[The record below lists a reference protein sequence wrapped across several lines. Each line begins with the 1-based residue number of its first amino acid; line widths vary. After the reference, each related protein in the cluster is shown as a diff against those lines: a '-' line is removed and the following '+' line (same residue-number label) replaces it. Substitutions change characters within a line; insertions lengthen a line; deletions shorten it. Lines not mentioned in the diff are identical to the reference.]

1 MKKFKWSILLFIILA
16 LVLSTGVSYLAL
28 NQNVKKANENTTQKM
43 TVALVNEDQGTVFE
57 GNKIAFG
64 DQFVKN
70 VNKNTKQEWYV
81 VSRGVAESGLKN
93 NNYNMMIVIPNDFS
107 RKAVAIDSELPEKL
121 TLNYK
126 VNATG
131 NKDLK
136 AEAENTASAILEDF
150 NKQIIDVYFASV
162 IGKLQGAQDN
172 IGKIIEKGTNQT
184 TMYKKDVHSPLA
196 NYTNQFKTVQ
206 DYTGISVNSFKGFQ
220 DVLKGFGQALDEGNK
235 SNNTYLEGFNNFQK
249 IQTDNNLLANNFTN
263 QFNQYMSDMN
273 SGDVLKQLSALESA
287 NKIIANQFTLSEKD
301 PNILA
306 DASTIQKYLT
316 DVKKQVSE
324 YDTELAG
331 KLESDIQETVIKKL
345 KQSMSND
352 GKQEIFINTLMK
364 QPDVRIK
371 KQIENLIAKLPSL
384 NMEEIG
390 QSDLPDTTKL
400 QLQNVIQFTKKYNK
414 ENNFYYDPVNK
425 ISLGSA
431 IKEVKDKLYTEGITF
446 SDTAKV
452 IKMESS
458 QTLKINI
465 PEEFKLDG
473 STEALHID
481 GVDRTSD
488 FLQSEA
494 GEITIAP
501 RNEGDIKISLHVKLK
516 DPNINID
523 VFSPV
528 TWQWELSGTHKKET
542 SSEKEEPNKED
553 KGTQTENSKVEN
565 VVHKSQYGIMPLV
578 HSAKN
583 PIIKK
588 MENTTGK
595 DNGTGGS
602 PGGGTGTDNGTGGNP
617 GGGTGTDNGTGGNP
631 GGGTGTDNGT
641 GGNPGGGTGT
651 DNGTGGNPG
660 GGTGT
665 DNGTGGN
672 PGGGTG
678 TDNGTGGNPGG
689 GTGTDNGT
697 GGNPGGGT
705 GTDNGT
711 GGNPGGGTGTDN
723 GTGGNPGG
731 GTGTDNGTGGNPG
744 GGTGTDNGTGG
755 NPGGGTGTDNGT
767 GGNPGGETGT
777 DNGKVIESTTNQVV
791 HQKTEVLTK
800 NISNVLIKEA
810 VDTVESYQGLMS
822 LYEMYYGIDL
832 RTKDV
837 GPKLEEGSLD
847 AIATEQSLYYVLNK
861 QSLID
866 LISNLVSASIT
877 SEVKQDMTG
886 LKQKIDSYQ
895 QLITSADQN
904 SMLLAE
910 KLNETMQQATSM
922 NQNLGE
928 YVKGLAK
935 WRESSLKLAEEQQV
949 LTTNNAGEQTAVL
962 SLDSGIKSLTMQT
975 QSLVESSKHSLAT
988 SDDVYKTF
996 DQINGQAKEIQDS
1009 GTTIVSKADSLLN
1022 DFTKKM
1028 EDDKAFS
1035 KNFTKILANSRI
1047 GDRQNEM
1054 LYEFLSSPVQK
1065 QNDGVIVAGNAF
1077 TPYLIVLTCFIVALF
1092 TAYAIANQEKKR
1104 TQSDH
1109 FEERFSLIDM
1119 NVPTT
1124 VVAFGISIVEGI
1136 SIGVISGRL
1145 LKFGQD
1151 QSLLWI
1157 AFITIIM
1164 MAFVLVST
1172 YLLRQIKMVGM
1183 FILLVFLSMYLF
1195 LTEAVGSK
1203 VDQMSSVG
1211 KLRQFSPL
1219 QYIEGFLND
1228 FISGKDTGKV
1238 IFIVLF
1244 VIAIIG
1250 LVSNLFVWHKKWE
1263 EKEVND
1269 QTMEHSG

>member
-28 NQNVKKANENTTQKM
+28 NQNVKKANENSTPKM

-81 VSRGVAESGLKN
+81 VSRGVAENGLKN

-136 AEAENTASAILEDF
+136 AEAENTASTILEDF
-150 NKQIIDVYFASV
+150 NKQIIDVYFASI

-172 IGKIIEKGTNQT
+172 IGKIIEKGNVQT

-206 DYTGISVNSFKGFQ
+206 DYTGVSVTSFKGFQ
-220 DVLKGFGQALDEGNK
+220 DVLKGFGLALDEGNK
-235 SNNTYLEGFNNFQK
+235 SNNTYLDGFNNFQK
-249 IQTDNNLLANNFTN
+249 MQTDNNLLANNFTN

-273 SGDVLKQLSALESA
+273 TGDVLKQLSALESA
-287 NKIIANQFTLSEKD
+287 NKVITNQFTLSEKE

-306 DASTIQKYLT
+306 DASAIQKYLT

-331 KLESDIQETVIKKL
+331 KLESDIQGTIIKKL

-371 KQIENLIAKLPSL
+371 KQIESLIAKLPSL
-384 NMEEIG
+384 NMEEIV
-390 QSDLPDTTKL
+390 QSELPDATKL
-400 QLQNVIQFTKKYNK
+400 QLQNVIQFTNKYNK

-425 ISLGSA
+425 ISLGNA
-431 IKEVKDKLYTEGITF
+431 IKEVKDRLYKEGITF
-446 SDTAKV
+446 SDTANV

-465 PEEFKLDG
+465 PEEFELYG
-473 STEALHID
+473 NTEALHID
-481 GVDRTSD
+481 DVDRTSD

-494 GEITIAP
+494 GEITIPP
-501 RNEGDIKISLHVKLK
+501 RNEGDIKINLHVKLK
-516 DPNINID
+516 NTNINID

-528 TWQWELSGTHKKET
+528 MWDWKLSGNHKKET

-578 HSAKN
+578 HNAKK

-588 MENTTGK
+588 MENTTG
-595 DNGTGGS
+595 NNGGS
-602 PGGGTGTDNGTGGNP
+602 QEGGSGIGNGENQEGGTGTGNGGSPNPGTGNGGNP
-617 GGGTGTDNGTGGNP
+617 NPGTGNGGNP
-631 GGGTGTDNGT
+631 NPGTGN
-641 GGNPGGGTGT
+641 GGNPNPGTG
-651 DNGTGGNPG
+651 NGGNPDP
-660 GGTGT
+660 GTG
-665 DNGTGGN
+665 NGGN
-672 PGGGTG
+672 PDPGTG
-678 TDNGTGGNPGG
+678 NGGNPNP
-689 GTGTDNGT
+689 GTGNEGNPDPGT
-697 GGNPGGGT
+697 GNGGNPDPGT
-705 GTDNGT
+705 GN
-711 GGNPGGGTGTDN
+711 GGNPDPGTGN
-723 GTGGNPGG
+723 GGNQ
-731 GTGTDNGTGGNPG
+731 NQGGNS
-744 GGTGTDNGTGG
+744 TT
-755 NPGGGTGTDNGT
+755 
-767 GGNPGGETGT
+767 
-777 DNGKVIESTTNQVV
+777 IESTTNQVV
-791 HQKTEVLTK
+791 HQKSEELTK
-800 NISNVLIKEA
+800 NISSVLIKEA
-810 VDTVESYQGLMS
+810 VDTVESYQGLIS

-866 LISNLVSASIT
+866 LISNLVSSSIT
-877 SEVKQDMTG
+877 TEVKQDMTG

-895 QLITSADQN
+895 QFITSADQN

-910 KLNETMQQATSM
+910 KLNVTTQQATSM
-922 NQNLGE
+922 NENLGE
-928 YVKGLAK
+928 YLKGLAK
-935 WRESSLKLAEEQQV
+935 WRESSLKLVEEQQV
-949 LTTNNAGEQTAVL
+949 LTTNNTGEQTAVL
-962 SLDSGIKSLTMQT
+962 SLDSGIKSLMMQS
-975 QSLVESSKHSLAT
+975 QSLVESSKHSLTT

-1028 EDDKAFS
+1028 DDDKSFS

-1054 LYEFLSSPVQK
+1054 LYQFLSSPVQK

-1109 FEERFSLIDM
+1109 FEEKFSLIDM

-1136 SIGVISGRL
+1136 SIGIISGRL
-1145 LKFGQD
+1145 LQFGQD

-1211 KLRQFSPL
+1211 KVRQFSPL
-1219 QYIEGFLND
+1219 QYIESFLND

>member
-28 NQNVKKANENTTQKM
+28 NQNVKKANENTTKKM

-400 QLQNVIQFTKKYNK
+400 QLQNVIRFTKKYNK

-595 DNGTGGS
+595 
-602 PGGGTGTDNGTGGNP
+602 
-617 GGGTGTDNGTGGNP
+617 
-631 GGGTGTDNGT
+631 
-641 GGNPGGGTGT
+641 
-651 DNGTGGNPG
+651 
-660 GGTGT
+660 
-665 DNGTGGN
+665 
-672 PGGGTG
+672 
-678 TDNGTGGNPGG
+678 
-689 GTGTDNGT
+689 
-697 GGNPGGGT
+697 
-705 GTDNGT
+705 
-711 GGNPGGGTGTDN
+711 
-723 GTGGNPGG
+723 
-731 GTGTDNGTGGNPG
+731 
-744 GGTGTDNGTGG
+744 
-755 NPGGGTGTDNGT
+755 DNGT

>member
-28 NQNVKKANENTTQKM
+28 NQNVKKANENTTPKM

-81 VSRGVAESGLKN
+81 VSRGVAENGLKN

-107 RKAVAIDSELPEKL
+107 RKAVAIDSEIPEKL

-136 AEAENTASAILEDF
+136 AEAENTASVILEDF
-150 NKQIIDVYFASV
+150 NKQIIDVYFASI

-172 IGKIIEKGTNQT
+172 IGKIIEKGNVQT
-184 TMYKKDVHSPLA
+184 TMYKKDIHSPLA

-206 DYTGISVNSFKGFQ
+206 DYTGVSVNSFKGFQ

-235 SNNTYLEGFNNFQK
+235 SNSTYLDGFNNFQK
-249 IQTDNNLLANNFTN
+249 MQTDNNLLANNFTN
-263 QFNQYMSDMN
+263 QFNQYMNDMN
-273 SGDVLKQLSALESA
+273 TGDALKQLSALESA
-287 NKIIANQFTLSEKD
+287 NKIISNQFTFSEKE
-301 PNILA
+301 PNILT
-306 DASTIQKYLT
+306 DAAAIQKYLA

-390 QSDLPDTTKL
+390 QSDLPDATKL

-425 ISLGSA
+425 ISLGNA
-431 IKEVKDKLYTEGITF
+431 IKEVKDRLYTEGITF

-452 IKMESS
+452 IKMESA
-458 QTLKINI
+458 QTLKISI
-465 PEEFKLDG
+465 PEEFELYG
-473 STEALHID
+473 STEALKID
-481 GVDRTSD
+481 DVDYTSM
-488 FLQSEA
+488 FLEKN
-494 GEITIAP
+494 GEITIPP
-501 RNEGDIKISLHVKLK
+501 RNEGDIKINLNVKLK

-528 TWQWELSGTHKKET
+528 MWQWELSGTHKP
-542 SSEKEEPNKED
+542 EKEKPNKED

-578 HSAKN
+578 HNAKT

-588 MENTTGK
+588 MENTTG
-595 DNGTGGS
+595 NNEGS
-602 PGGGTGTDNGTGGNP
+602 QGGGTGK
-617 GGGTGTDNGTGGNP
+617 
-631 GGGTGTDNGT
+631 
-641 GGNPGGGTGT
+641 
-651 DNGTGGNPG
+651 
-660 GGTGT
+660 
-665 DNGTGGN
+665 
-672 PGGGTG
+672 
-678 TDNGTGGNPGG
+678 
-689 GTGTDNGT
+689 DNGT

-777 DNGKVIESTTNQVV
+777 DNGKVTESTTNQVV
-791 HQKTEVLTK
+791 HQKAEVLTK
-800 NISNVLIKEA
+800 NISSVLIKEA

-847 AIATEQSLYYVLNK
+847 AIATDQSLYYVLNK

-866 LISNLVSASIT
+866 LISNLVSSSIT
-877 SEVKQDMTG
+877 TEIKQDMSG
-886 LKQKIDSYQ
+886 LKQKINSYQ
-895 QLITSADQN
+895 QSITSADQN

-910 KLNETMQQATSM
+910 KLNGTTQQATSM
-922 NQNLGE
+922 NENLGE
-928 YVKGLAK
+928 YLKGLAK
-935 WRESSLKLAEEQQV
+935 WRENSLKLVEEQQV
-949 LTTNNAGEQTAVL
+949 LTTNHAGEQTAVL
-962 SLDSGIKSLTMQT
+962 SLDSGIKSLMMQS

-1009 GTTIVSKADSLLN
+1009 GTTIVSKADLLLN

-1028 EDDKAFS
+1028 EDDKSFS

-1054 LYEFLSSPVQK
+1054 LYDFLASPVQK

-1104 TQSDH
+1104 MQSDH
-1109 FEERFSLIDM
+1109 FEEKFSLIDM

-1136 SIGVISGRL
+1136 SIGIISGRL

-1157 AFITIIM
+1157 AFITFIM

-1211 KLRQFSPL
+1211 KIRQFSPL
-1219 QYIEGFLND
+1219 QYIESFLND

-1238 IFIVLF
+1238 IFVVLF

>member
-28 NQNVKKANENTTQKM
+28 NQNVKKANENTTPKM

-81 VSRGVAESGLKN
+81 VSRGVAENGLKN

-107 RKAVAIDSELPEKL
+107 RKAVAIDSEIPEKL

-136 AEAENTASAILEDF
+136 AEAENTASVILEDF
-150 NKQIIDVYFASV
+150 NKQIIDVYFASI

-172 IGKIIEKGTNQT
+172 IGKIIEKGNVQT
-184 TMYKKDVHSPLA
+184 TMYKKDIHSPLA

-206 DYTGISVNSFKGFQ
+206 DYTGVSVNSFKGFQ

-235 SNNTYLEGFNNFQK
+235 SNSTYLDGFNNFQK
-249 IQTDNNLLANNFTN
+249 MQTDNNLLANNFTN
-263 QFNQYMSDMN
+263 QFNQYMNDMN
-273 SGDVLKQLSALESA
+273 TGDALKQLSALESA
-287 NKIIANQFTLSEKD
+287 NKIISNQFTFSEKE
-301 PNILA
+301 PNILT
-306 DASTIQKYLT
+306 DASAIQKYLA

-331 KLESDIQETVIKKL
+331 KLESDIQDTVIKKL

-425 ISLGSA
+425 MSLGNA
-431 IKEVKDKLYTEGITF
+431 IKEVKDRLYTEGITF

-452 IKMESS
+452 IKMESP
-458 QTLKINI
+458 QILKISI

-473 STEALHID
+473 STEALYID
-481 GVDRTSD
+481 DVDRTSD

-542 SSEKEEPNKED
+542 SPEKEEPNKED

-578 HSAKN
+578 HNAKT

-588 MENTTGK
+588 MENTTG
-595 DNGTGGS
+595 NNEGS
-602 PGGGTGTDNGTGGNP
+602 QGGGTGK
-617 GGGTGTDNGTGGNP
+617 
-631 GGGTGTDNGT
+631 
-641 GGNPGGGTGT
+641 
-651 DNGTGGNPG
+651 
-660 GGTGT
+660 

-777 DNGKVIESTTNQVV
+777 DNGTGGNPGGETGTDNGKVIESTTNQVV
-791 HQKTEVLTK
+791 HQKAEVLTK
-800 NISNVLIKEA
+800 NISSALIKEA

-847 AIATEQSLYYVLNK
+847 AIATNQSLYYVLNK

-866 LISNLVSASIT
+866 LISNLVSSSIT
-877 SEVKQDMTG
+877 TEIKQDMSG
-886 LKQKIDSYQ
+886 LKQKINSYQ
-895 QLITSADQN
+895 QSITSADQN

-910 KLNETMQQATSM
+910 KLNGTTQQATSM
-922 NQNLGE
+922 NENLGE
-928 YVKGLAK
+928 YLKGLAK
-935 WRESSLKLAEEQQV
+935 WRENSLKLVEEQQV
-949 LTTNNAGEQTAVL
+949 LTTNHAGEQTAIL
-962 SLDSGIKSLTMQT
+962 SLDSGIKSLMMQS

-1009 GTTIVSKADSLLN
+1009 GTTIVSKADLLLN

-1028 EDDKAFS
+1028 EDDKSFS

-1054 LYEFLSSPVQK
+1054 LYDFLASPVQK

-1104 TQSDH
+1104 MQSDH
-1109 FEERFSLIDM
+1109 FEEKFSLIDM

-1136 SIGVISGRL
+1136 SIGIISGRL

-1157 AFITIIM
+1157 AFITFIM

-1211 KLRQFSPL
+1211 KIRQFSPL
-1219 QYIEGFLND
+1219 QYIESFLND

-1238 IFIVLF
+1238 IFVVLF

>member
-1 MKKFKWSILLFIILA
+1 MFIILA

-28 NQNVKKANENTTQKM
+28 NQNVKKANENATQKM

-578 HSAKN
+578 HNAKT

-588 MENTTGK
+588 TEQGNN
-595 DNGTGGS
+595 DNGGTSEGGTGTDPGGN
-602 PGGGTGTDNGTGGNP
+602 PGGGTGTDPGGNP
-617 GGGTGTDNGTGGNP
+617 GGGTGTDNGGNSK
-631 GGGTGTDNGT
+631 T
-641 GGNPGGGTGT
+641 
-651 DNGTGGNPG
+651 
-660 GGTGT
+660 
-665 DNGTGGN
+665 
-672 PGGGTG
+672 
-678 TDNGTGGNPGG
+678 
-689 GTGTDNGT
+689 
-697 GGNPGGGT
+697 
-705 GTDNGT
+705 
-711 GGNPGGGTGTDN
+711 
-723 GTGGNPGG
+723 
-731 GTGTDNGTGGNPG
+731 
-744 GGTGTDNGTGG
+744 
-755 NPGGGTGTDNGT
+755 
-767 GGNPGGETGT
+767 
-777 DNGKVIESTTNQVV
+777 IESTTNQVV

-847 AIATEQSLYYVLNK
+847 TIATEQSLYYVLNK

-1136 SIGVISGRL
+1136 SIGIISGRL

>member
-1 MKKFKWSILLFIILA
+1 MFIILA

-28 NQNVKKANENTTQKM
+28 NQNVKKANENSTPKM

-81 VSRGVAESGLKN
+81 VSRGVAENGLKN

-136 AEAENTASAILEDF
+136 AEAENTASTILEDF
-150 NKQIIDVYFASV
+150 NKQIIDVYFASI

-172 IGKIIEKGTNQT
+172 IGKIIEKGNVQT

-206 DYTGISVNSFKGFQ
+206 DYTGVSVTSFKGFQ
-220 DVLKGFGQALDEGNK
+220 DVLKGFGLALDEGNK
-235 SNNTYLEGFNNFQK
+235 SNNTYLDGFNNFQK
-249 IQTDNNLLANNFTN
+249 MQTDNNLLANNFTN

-273 SGDVLKQLSALESA
+273 TGDVLKQLSALESA
-287 NKIIANQFTLSEKD
+287 NKVITNQFTLSEKE

-306 DASTIQKYLT
+306 DASAIQKYLT

-331 KLESDIQETVIKKL
+331 KLESDIQGTIIKKL

-371 KQIENLIAKLPSL
+371 KQIESLIAKLPSL
-384 NMEEIG
+384 NMEEIV
-390 QSDLPDTTKL
+390 QSELPDATKL
-400 QLQNVIQFTKKYNK
+400 QLQNVIQFTNKYNK

-425 ISLGSA
+425 ISLGNA
-431 IKEVKDKLYTEGITF
+431 IKEVKDRLYKEGITF
-446 SDTAKV
+446 SDTANV

-465 PEEFKLDG
+465 PEEFELYG
-473 STEALHID
+473 NTEALHID
-481 GVDRTSD
+481 DVDRTSD

-494 GEITIAP
+494 GEITIPP
-501 RNEGDIKISLHVKLK
+501 RNEGDIKINLHVKLK
-516 DPNINID
+516 NTNINID

-528 TWQWELSGTHKKET
+528 MWDWKLSGNHKKET

-553 KGTQTENSKVEN
+553 KGTQTENSNVEN

-578 HSAKN
+578 HNAKK

-588 MENTTGK
+588 MENTTG
-595 DNGTGGS
+595 NNGGS
-602 PGGGTGTDNGTGGNP
+602 QEGGSGIGNGENQEGGTGTGNGGNP
-617 GGGTGTDNGTGGNP
+617 NPGTGNGGNP
-631 GGGTGTDNGT
+631 NPGTGN
-641 GGNPGGGTGT
+641 GGNPNPGTG
-651 DNGTGGNPG
+651 NGGNPNP
-660 GGTGT
+660 GTG
-665 DNGTGGN
+665 NGGN
-672 PGGGTG
+672 PNPGTG
-678 TDNGTGGNPGG
+678 NGGNPDP
-689 GTGTDNGT
+689 GTGN
-697 GGNPGGGT
+697 GGNPDPGT
-705 GTDNGT
+705 GN
-711 GGNPGGGTGTDN
+711 GGNPDPGTGN
-723 GTGGNPGG
+723 GGNPNP
-731 GTGTDNGTGGNPG
+731 GTGNEGNPDPGTGNGGNPDP
-744 GGTGTDNGTGG
+744 GTGNGG
-755 NPGGGTGTDNGT
+755 NPDPGTGN
-767 GGNPGGETGT
+767 GGNQNQGGNSTT
-777 DNGKVIESTTNQVV
+777 IESTTNQVV
-791 HQKTEVLTK
+791 HQKSEELTK
-800 NISNVLIKEA
+800 NISSVLIKEA
-810 VDTVESYQGLMS
+810 VDTVESYQGLIS

-866 LISNLVSASIT
+866 LISNLVSSSIT
-877 SEVKQDMTG
+877 TEVKQDMTG

-895 QLITSADQN
+895 QFITSADQN

-910 KLNETMQQATSM
+910 KLNVTTQQATSM
-922 NQNLGE
+922 NENLGE
-928 YVKGLAK
+928 YLKGLAK
-935 WRESSLKLAEEQQV
+935 WRESSLKLVEEQQV
-949 LTTNNAGEQTAVL
+949 LTTNNTGEQTAVL
-962 SLDSGIKSLTMQT
+962 SLDSGIKSLMMQS
-975 QSLVESSKHSLAT
+975 QSLVESSKHSLTT

-1028 EDDKAFS
+1028 DDDKSFS

-1054 LYEFLSSPVQK
+1054 LYQFLSSPVQK

-1109 FEERFSLIDM
+1109 FEEKFSLIDM

-1136 SIGVISGRL
+1136 SIGIISGRL
-1145 LKFGQD
+1145 LQFGQD

-1211 KLRQFSPL
+1211 KVRQFSPL
-1219 QYIEGFLND
+1219 QYIESFLND

>member
-28 NQNVKKANENTTQKM
+28 NQNVKKANENTTPKM
-43 TVALVNEDQGTVFE
+43 TVALVNEDQGIVFE

-70 VNKNTKQEWYV
+70 VNKNMKQEWYV
-81 VSRGVAESGLKN
+81 VSRGVAENGLKN

-107 RKAVAIDSELPEKL
+107 RKAVAIDSEIPEKL

-136 AEAENTASAILEDF
+136 AEAENTASVILEDF
-150 NKQIIDVYFASV
+150 NKQIIDVYFASI

-172 IGKIIEKGTNQT
+172 IGKIIEKGNVQT
-184 TMYKKDVHSPLA
+184 TMYKKDIHSPLA

-206 DYTGISVNSFKGFQ
+206 DYTGVSVNSFKGFQ

-235 SNNTYLEGFNNFQK
+235 SNNTYLDGFNNFQK
-249 IQTDNNLLANNFTN
+249 MQTDNNLLANNFTN
-263 QFNQYMSDMN
+263 QFNQYMNDMN
-273 SGDVLKQLSALESA
+273 TGDALKQLSALESA
-287 NKIIANQFTLSEKD
+287 NKIISNQFTFSEKE
-301 PNILA
+301 PNILT
-306 DASTIQKYLT
+306 DASAIQKYLT

-414 ENNFYYDPVNK
+414 ENDFYYDPVNK
-425 ISLGSA
+425 VSLGNA
-431 IKEVKDKLYTEGITF
+431 IKEVKDRLYTEGITF
-446 SDTAKV
+446 SDTVKV
-452 IKMESS
+452 IKMESP
-458 QTLKINI
+458 QILKIKI

-473 STEALHID
+473 STEALYID
-481 GVDRTSD
+481 DVDRTSD

-516 DPNINID
+516 DSNINID

-528 TWQWELSGTHKKET
+528 MWQWELSGTHKKET
-542 SSEKEEPNKED
+542 SPEKEKPNKED

-602 PGGGTGTDNGTGGNP
+602 QGGGTGK
-617 GGGTGTDNGTGGNP
+617 
-631 GGGTGTDNGT
+631 
-641 GGNPGGGTGT
+641 
-651 DNGTGGNPG
+651 
-660 GGTGT
+660 
-665 DNGTGGN
+665 
-672 PGGGTG
+672 
-678 TDNGTGGNPGG
+678 
-689 GTGTDNGT
+689 DNGT

-777 DNGKVIESTTNQVV
+777 DNGKVIESTTNQVI
-791 HQKTEVLTK
+791 HQKTEKITD
-800 NISNVLIKEA
+800 ITSSVLIKEA

-847 AIATEQSLYYVLNK
+847 AIATDQSLYYVLNK

-866 LISNLVSASIT
+866 LISNLVSSSIT
-877 SEVKQDMTG
+877 TEIKQDMSG
-886 LKQKIDSYQ
+886 LKQKINSYQ
-895 QLITSADQN
+895 QSITSADQN

-910 KLNETMQQATSM
+910 KLNGTTQQATSM
-922 NQNLGE
+922 NENLGE

-935 WRESSLKLAEEQQV
+935 WRENSLKLVEEQQV
-949 LTTNNAGEQTAVL
+949 VTTNHAGEQTAVL
-962 SLDSGIKSLTMQT
+962 SLDSGIKSLMMQS

-1009 GTTIVSKADSLLN
+1009 GTTIVSKADLLLN

-1028 EDDKAFS
+1028 EDDKSFS

-1054 LYEFLSSPVQK
+1054 LYDFLASPVQK

-1104 TQSDH
+1104 MQSDH
-1109 FEERFSLIDM
+1109 FEEKFSLIDM

-1136 SIGVISGRL
+1136 SIGIISGRL

-1157 AFITIIM
+1157 AFITFIM

-1211 KLRQFSPL
+1211 KIRQFSPL
-1219 QYIEGFLND
+1219 QYIESFLND

-1238 IFIVLF
+1238 IFVVLF

>member
-1 MKKFKWSILLFIILA
+1 MFIILA

-28 NQNVKKANENTTQKM
+28 NQNVKKANENTTPKM

-81 VSRGVAESGLKN
+81 VSRGVAENGLKN

-131 NKDLK
+131 NNDLK
-136 AEAENTASAILEDF
+136 AEAENTASTILEDF
-150 NKQIIDVYFASV
+150 NKQIIDVYFASI

-172 IGKIIEKGTNQT
+172 IGKIIEKGNVQT

-206 DYTGISVNSFKGFQ
+206 DYTGVSVNSFKGFQ
-220 DVLKGFGQALDEGNK
+220 DVLKGFGQVLDEGNK

-249 IQTDNNLLANNFTN
+249 MQSDNNLLANNFTS
-263 QFNQYMSDMN
+263 QFNQYMSEMN
-273 SGDVLKQLSALESA
+273 TGDVLKQLGALESA
-287 NKIIANQFTLSEKD
+287 NKVITNQFTLSEKE

-306 DASTIQKYLT
+306 DASAIQKHLT

-371 KQIENLIAKLPSL
+371 NQIENLIAKLPSL
-384 NMEEIG
+384 NMEEIV

-400 QLQNVIQFTKKYNK
+400 QLQNVIQFTNKYIK
-414 ENNFYYDPVNK
+414 ENNFNYDPVNK
-425 ISLGSA
+425 ISLGNA

-481 GVDRTSD
+481 DVDRTSD

-528 TWQWELSGTHKKET
+528 MWQWELSGTHKKET
-542 SSEKEEPNKED
+542 SPEKED

-578 HSAKN
+578 HNAKK

-588 MENTTGK
+588 MENTTG
-595 DNGTGGS
+595 NNGGS

-678 TDNGTGGNPGG
+678 TDNG
-689 GTGTDNGT
+689 
-697 GGNPGGGT
+697 
-705 GTDNGT
+705 
-711 GGNPGGGTGTDN
+711 
-723 GTGGNPGG
+723 
-731 GTGTDNGTGGNPG
+731 
-744 GGTGTDNGTGG
+744 
-755 NPGGGTGTDNGT
+755 
-767 GGNPGGETGT
+767 
-777 DNGKVIESTTNQVV
+777 KVIESTTNQVV
-791 HQKTEVLTK
+791 HQKSEELTK
-800 NISNVLIKEA
+800 NISSVLIKEA
-810 VDTVESYQGLMS
+810 VDTVESYQSLIS

-832 RTKDV
+832 RTQDV

-866 LISNLVSASIT
+866 LISNLVSSGIT
-877 SEVKQDMTG
+877 AEVKQDMTG

-895 QLITSADQN
+895 QFITSADQN

-910 KLNETMQQATSM
+910 KLNVTTQQATSM
-922 NQNLGE
+922 NENLGE
-928 YVKGLAK
+928 YLKGLAK
-935 WRESSLKLAEEQQV
+935 WRESSLKLVEEQQV
-949 LTTNNAGEQTAVL
+949 LTTNNTGEQTAVL
-962 SLDSGIKSLTMQT
+962 SLDSGIKSLMSQS

-1028 EDDKAFS
+1028 DDDKTFS

-1054 LYEFLSSPVQK
+1054 LYQFLSSPVQK

-1104 TQSDH
+1104 TQLDH
-1109 FEERFSLIDM
+1109 FEEKFSLIDM

-1136 SIGVISGRL
+1136 SIGIISGRL
-1145 LKFGQD
+1145 LQFGQD

-1211 KLRQFSPL
+1211 KVRQFSPL
-1219 QYIEGFLND
+1219 QYIESFLND

>member
-16 LVLSTGVSYLAL
+16 LVLSTGISYLAL
-28 NQNVKKANENTTQKM
+28 NQNVKKANENTTPKM

-172 IGKIIEKGTNQT
+172 IGKIIEKGNTQT
-184 TMYKKDVHSPLA
+184 TTYKKDVHSPLA

-263 QFNQYMSDMN
+263 QFNQYMNDMN

-306 DASTIQKYLT
+306 DASAIQKYLT

-324 YDTELAG
+324 YDTELAE
-331 KLESDIQETVIKKL
+331 KLESDMQATIL
-345 KQSMSND
+345 KRLQKSISND
-352 GKQEIFINTLMK
+352 GQHEVVINSLMK
-364 QPDVRIK
+364 QPDIRIK
-371 KQIENLIAKLPSL
+371 QQIENLITKLPSM
-384 NMEEIG
+384 NMEEIV
-390 QSDLPDTTKL
+390 QSDLPDVTKV
-400 QLQNVIQFTKKYNK
+400 QLKNVIQFTNKYNK

-425 ISLGSA
+425 ISLGNS
-431 IKEVKDKLYTEGITF
+431 IKEVKESLSKDGIIF

-452 IKMESS
+452 IRMDSS
-458 QTLKINI
+458 QTMNI
-465 PEEFKLDG
+465 SIPSGFELYG
-473 STEALHID
+473 STDSLLID
-481 GVDRTSD
+481 GVDRTSE
-488 FLQSEA
+488 FLQNGAVAISA
-494 GEITIAP
+494 
-501 RNEGDIKISLHVKLK
+501 RNEGDLKISLHVKLI
-516 DPNINID
+516 DPSINID

-528 TWQWELSGTHKKET
+528 TWEWKLNGNYEKET
-542 SSEKEEPNKED
+542 STGKEEPKKEKPNKENEET
-553 KGTQTENSKVEN
+553 KTENNKVEN
-565 VVHKSQYGIMPLV
+565 VVNKTQYGIMPLV
-578 HSAKN
+578 HTAKN
-583 PIIKK
+583 PIIQKT
-588 MENTTGK
+588 EQSN
-595 DNGTGGS
+595 N
-602 PGGGTGTDNGTGGNP
+602 NTGGNP
-617 GGGTGTDNGTGGNP
+617 GGGTGTDNGGNPGGGTGTDNGGNP
-631 GGGTGTDNGT
+631 GGGTGTDNGGNPGGGT
-641 GGNPGGGTGT
+641 GTDNGGNPGGGTGT
-651 DNGTGGNPG
+651 DNGGNPGGGTGTDNGGNPG

-665 DNGTGGN
+665 DNGGNPGGGTGTDNGGN

-678 TDNGTGGNPGG
+678 TDNGGNPGGGTGTDNGGNPGG
-689 GTGTDNGT
+689 GTGTDNGN
-697 GGNPGGGT
+697 GGNQNQGGGST
-705 GTDNGT
+705 
-711 GGNPGGGTGTDN
+711 
-723 GTGGNPGG
+723 
-731 GTGTDNGTGGNPG
+731 
-744 GGTGTDNGTGG
+744 
-755 NPGGGTGTDNGT
+755 
-767 GGNPGGETGT
+767 
-777 DNGKVIESTTNQVV
+777 VIERTNNYIV
-791 HQKTEVLTK
+791 HQKTEKLT
-800 NISNVLIKEA
+800 NNTSNVLIKEA
-810 VDTVESYQGLMS
+810 VETVQSYQGLMS
-822 LYEMYYGIDL
+822 LYQVYYGIDL
-832 RTKDV
+832 RTNDV

-847 AIATEQSLYYVLNK
+847 AIATDHSLYYMLNK
-861 QSLID
+861 QSVID

-935 WRESSLKLAEEQQV
+935 WRESSLKLVEEQQV

-996 DQINGQAKEIQDS
+996 DQINGQAKEIQES

>member
-28 NQNVKKANENTTQKM
+28 NQNVKKANENTTPKM

-81 VSRGVAESGLKN
+81 VSRGVAENGLKN

-107 RKAVAIDSELPEKL
+107 RKAVAIDSEIPEKL

-136 AEAENTASAILEDF
+136 AEAENTASVILEDF
-150 NKQIIDVYFASV
+150 NKQIIDVYFASI

-172 IGKIIEKGTNQT
+172 IGKIIEKGNVQT
-184 TMYKKDVHSPLA
+184 TMYKKDIHSPLA

-206 DYTGISVNSFKGFQ
+206 DYTGVSVNSFKGFQ

-235 SNNTYLEGFNNFQK
+235 SNSTYLDGFNNFQK
-249 IQTDNNLLANNFTN
+249 MQTDNNLLANNFTN
-263 QFNQYMSDMN
+263 QFNQYMNDMN
-273 SGDVLKQLSALESA
+273 TGDALKQLSALESA
-287 NKIIANQFTLSEKD
+287 NKIISNQFTFSEKE
-301 PNILA
+301 PNILT
-306 DASTIQKYLT
+306 DAAAVQKYLA

-364 QPDVRIK
+364 QPDARIK

-390 QSDLPDTTKL
+390 QSDLPDATKL

-425 ISLGSA
+425 ISLGNA
-431 IKEVKDKLYTEGITF
+431 IKEVKDRLYTEGITF

-452 IKMESS
+452 IKMESP
-458 QTLKINI
+458 QILKISI

-473 STEALHID
+473 STGFLHID
-481 GVDRTSD
+481 DVDRTSD

-501 RNEGDIKISLHVKLK
+501 RNEGDIKISLDVKLK

-528 TWQWELSGTHKKET
+528 TWQWELSGTHTKET
-542 SSEKEEPNKED
+542 SPEKEKPNKEEPNKED

-578 HSAKN
+578 HNAKT

-595 DNGTGGS
+595 
-602 PGGGTGTDNGTGGNP
+602 DNGTGGNP

-665 DNGTGGN
+665 DNG
-672 PGGGTG
+672 
-678 TDNGTGGNPGG
+678 
-689 GTGTDNGT
+689 
-697 GGNPGGGT
+697 
-705 GTDNGT
+705 
-711 GGNPGGGTGTDN
+711 
-723 GTGGNPGG
+723 
-731 GTGTDNGTGGNPG
+731 
-744 GGTGTDNGTGG
+744 
-755 NPGGGTGTDNGT
+755 
-767 GGNPGGETGT
+767 
-777 DNGKVIESTTNQVV
+777 KVIESTTNQVI
-791 HQKTEVLTK
+791 HQKTEKITD
-800 NISNVLIKEA
+800 ITSSVLIKEA

-847 AIATEQSLYYVLNK
+847 AIATDQSLYYVLNK

-866 LISNLVSASIT
+866 LISNLVSSSIT
-877 SEVKQDMTG
+877 TEIKQDMSG
-886 LKQKIDSYQ
+886 LKQKINSYQ
-895 QLITSADQN
+895 QSITSADQN

-910 KLNETMQQATSM
+910 KLNGTTQQATSM
-922 NQNLGE
+922 NENLGE
-928 YVKGLAK
+928 YLKGLAK
-935 WRESSLKLAEEQQV
+935 WRENSLKLVEEQQV
-949 LTTNNAGEQTAVL
+949 LTTNHAGEQTAIL
-962 SLDSGIKSLTMQT
+962 SLDSGIKSLMMQS

-1009 GTTIVSKADSLLN
+1009 GTTIVSKADLLLN

-1028 EDDKAFS
+1028 EDDKSFS

-1054 LYEFLSSPVQK
+1054 LYDFLASPVQK

-1104 TQSDH
+1104 MQSDH
-1109 FEERFSLIDM
+1109 FEEKFSLIDM

-1136 SIGVISGRL
+1136 SIGIISGRL

-1157 AFITIIM
+1157 AFITFIM

-1211 KLRQFSPL
+1211 KIRQFSPL
-1219 QYIEGFLND
+1219 QYIESFLND

-1238 IFIVLF
+1238 IFVVLF

>member
-1 MKKFKWSILLFIILA
+1 MFIILA

-28 NQNVKKANENTTQKM
+28 NQNVKKANENTTPKM

-81 VSRGVAESGLKN
+81 VSRGVAENGLKN

-107 RKAVAIDSELPEKL
+107 RKAVAIDSEIPEKL

-136 AEAENTASAILEDF
+136 AEAENTASVILEDF
-150 NKQIIDVYFASV
+150 NKQIIDVYFASI

-172 IGKIIEKGTNQT
+172 IGKIIEKGNVQT
-184 TMYKKDVHSPLA
+184 TMYKKDIHSPLA

-206 DYTGISVNSFKGFQ
+206 DYTGVSVNSFKGFQ

-235 SNNTYLEGFNNFQK
+235 SNSTYLDGFNNFQK
-249 IQTDNNLLANNFTN
+249 MQTDNNLLANNFTN
-263 QFNQYMSDMN
+263 QFNQYMNDMN
-273 SGDVLKQLSALESA
+273 TGDALKQLSALESA
-287 NKIIANQFTLSEKD
+287 NKIISNQFTFSEKE
-301 PNILA
+301 PNILT
-306 DASTIQKYLT
+306 DASAIQKYLA

-331 KLESDIQETVIKKL
+331 KLESDIQDTVIKKL

-371 KQIENLIAKLPSL
+371 KQIENLITKLPSL

-425 ISLGSA
+425 ISLGNA
-431 IKEVKDKLYTEGITF
+431 IKEVKDRLYTEGITF

-452 IKMESS
+452 IKMESP
-458 QTLKINI
+458 QILKISI

-473 STEALHID
+473 STEALYID
-481 GVDRTSD
+481 DVDRTSD

-542 SSEKEEPNKED
+542 SPEKEEPNKED

-578 HSAKN
+578 HNAKT

-588 MENTTGK
+588 MENTTG
-595 DNGTGGS
+595 NNGGNQEGGSGTGNGGNQEGGS
-602 PGGGTGTDNGTGGNP
+602 GTGNGGNQNQ
-617 GGGTGTDNGTGGNP
+617 GDNST
-631 GGGTGTDNGT
+631 T
-641 GGNPGGGTGT
+641 
-651 DNGTGGNPG
+651 
-660 GGTGT
+660 
-665 DNGTGGN
+665 
-672 PGGGTG
+672 
-678 TDNGTGGNPGG
+678 
-689 GTGTDNGT
+689 
-697 GGNPGGGT
+697 
-705 GTDNGT
+705 
-711 GGNPGGGTGTDN
+711 
-723 GTGGNPGG
+723 
-731 GTGTDNGTGGNPG
+731 
-744 GGTGTDNGTGG
+744 
-755 NPGGGTGTDNGT
+755 
-767 GGNPGGETGT
+767 
-777 DNGKVIESTTNQVV
+777 IESTTNQVV
-791 HQKTEVLTK
+791 HQKAEVLTK
-800 NISNVLIKEA
+800 NISSALIKEA

-847 AIATEQSLYYVLNK
+847 AIATNQSLYYVLNK

-866 LISNLVSASIT
+866 LISNLVSSSIT
-877 SEVKQDMTG
+877 TEIKQDMSG
-886 LKQKIDSYQ
+886 LKQKINSYQ
-895 QLITSADQN
+895 QSITSADQN

-910 KLNETMQQATSM
+910 KLNGTTQQATSM
-922 NQNLGE
+922 NENLGE
-928 YVKGLAK
+928 YLKGLAK
-935 WRESSLKLAEEQQV
+935 WRENSLKLVEEQQV
-949 LTTNNAGEQTAVL
+949 LTTNHAGEQTAIL
-962 SLDSGIKSLTMQT
+962 SLDSGIKSLMMQS

-1009 GTTIVSKADSLLN
+1009 GTTIVSKADLLLN

-1028 EDDKAFS
+1028 EDDKSFS

-1054 LYEFLSSPVQK
+1054 LYDFLASPVQK

-1104 TQSDH
+1104 MQSDH
-1109 FEERFSLIDM
+1109 FEEKFSLIDM

-1136 SIGVISGRL
+1136 SIGIISGRL

-1157 AFITIIM
+1157 AFITFIM

-1211 KLRQFSPL
+1211 KIRQFSPL
-1219 QYIEGFLND
+1219 QYIESFLND

-1238 IFIVLF
+1238 IFVVLF

>member
-1 MKKFKWSILLFIILA
+1 MFIILA
-16 LVLSTGVSYLAL
+16 LVLSTGISYLAL
-28 NQNVKKANENTTQKM
+28 NQNVKKANENTTPKM

-150 NKQIIDVYFASV
+150 NKQIIDVYFASI

-172 IGKIIEKGTNQT
+172 IGKIIEKGTAQT

-249 IQTDNNLLANNFTN
+249 MQTDNNLLANNFTN

-301 PNILA
+301 PSILA
-306 DASTIQKYLT
+306 DASAIQKYLT

-331 KLESDIQETVIKKL
+331 KLESDIQATIL
-345 KQSMSND
+345 KRLQKSISND
-352 GKQEIFINTLMK
+352 GQHEVVINSLMK
-364 QPDVRIK
+364 QPDLRIK
-371 KQIENLIAKLPSL
+371 QQIENLIAKLPSL
-384 NMEEIG
+384 NMEEIV
-390 QSDLPDTTKL
+390 QSDLPDVTKL
-400 QLQNVIQFTKKYNK
+400 QLKNVIQFTNKYNK

-425 ISLGSA
+425 ISLGNS
-431 IKEVKDKLYTEGITF
+431 IKEIKESLSKDGIIF
-446 SDTAKV
+446 NDTAKV
-452 IKMESS
+452 IGMDSS
-458 QTLKINI
+458 QTMNI
-465 PEEFKLDG
+465 SIPSGFELYG
-473 STEALHID
+473 STDSLLID
-481 GVDRTSD
+481 GVDRTSE
-488 FLQSEA
+488 FQQNGS
-494 GEITIAP
+494 ITISA
-501 RNEGDIKISLHVKLK
+501 RNEGDLKISLHVKLI

-523 VFSPV
+523 VFSPI
-528 TWQWELSGTHKKET
+528 TWEWKLNGNYEKET
-542 SSEKEEPNKED
+542 STGKEEPNKEEPN
-553 KGTQTENSKVEN
+553 KEEPNKENEGTKTENSKVES
-565 VVHKSQYGIMPLV
+565 VVNKAQYGIMPLV
-578 HSAKN
+578 NTVKK
-583 PIIKK
+583 PIIQKT
-588 MENTTGK
+588 EQN
-595 DNGTGGS
+595 NNNTGGN
-602 PGGGTGTDNGTGGNP
+602 PEGGTGTDNGNGGNP
-617 GGGTGTDNGTGGNP
+617 GGGTGTDNGNGGNP
-631 GGGTGTDNGT
+631 NQGGGST
-641 GGNPGGGTGT
+641 
-651 DNGTGGNPG
+651 
-660 GGTGT
+660 
-665 DNGTGGN
+665 
-672 PGGGTG
+672 
-678 TDNGTGGNPGG
+678 
-689 GTGTDNGT
+689 
-697 GGNPGGGT
+697 
-705 GTDNGT
+705 
-711 GGNPGGGTGTDN
+711 
-723 GTGGNPGG
+723 
-731 GTGTDNGTGGNPG
+731 
-744 GGTGTDNGTGG
+744 
-755 NPGGGTGTDNGT
+755 
-767 GGNPGGETGT
+767 
-777 DNGKVIESTTNQVV
+777 VIERTNNYIV
-791 HQKTEVLTK
+791 HQKTEKLT
-800 NISNVLIKEA
+800 NNTSNVLIKEA
-810 VDTVESYQGLMS
+810 VETVQSYQGLMS
-822 LYEMYYGIDL
+822 LYQMYYGIDL
-832 RTKDV
+832 RTNDV

-847 AIATEQSLYYVLNK
+847 AIATDHSLYYMLNK
-861 QSLID
+861 QSVID

-877 SEVKQDMTG
+877 SEVKQDMIG
-886 LKQKIDSYQ
+886 LKQKMDSYQ

-928 YVKGLAK
+928 YLKGLAK

-996 DQINGQAKEIQDS
+996 DQINGQAKEIQES

-1054 LYEFLSSPVQK
+1054 LYEFLASPVQK

-1136 SIGVISGRL
+1136 SIGIISGRL

-1157 AFITIIM
+1157 AFITFIM

-1211 KLRQFSPL
+1211 KMRQFSPL

-1250 LVSNLFVWHKKWE
+1250 LASNLFVWHKKWE

>member
-28 NQNVKKANENTTQKM
+28 NQNVKKANENSTPKM

-81 VSRGVAESGLKN
+81 VSRGVAENGLKN

-136 AEAENTASAILEDF
+136 AEAENTASTILEDF
-150 NKQIIDVYFASV
+150 NKQIIDVYFASI

-172 IGKIIEKGTNQT
+172 IGKIIEKGNTQTNI
-184 TMYKKDVHSPLA
+184 YKKDVHSPLA

-220 DVLKGFGQALDEGNK
+220 DVLKGFGQTLDEGNK

-249 IQTDNNLLANNFTN
+249 MQSDNNLLANNFSS
-263 QFNQYMSDMN
+263 QFNQSMSEMGA
-273 SGDVLKQLSALESA
+273 GDALKQLSSLESA
-287 NKIIANQFTLSEKD
+287 NKIIANQFMLSEKE

-306 DASTIQKYLT
+306 DASAMQKYLT

-331 KLESDIQETVIKKL
+331 KLESDIQATINKRLQKSL
-345 KQSMSND
+345 SND
-352 GKQEIFINTLMK
+352 GQQEVFINTLMK

-371 KQIENLIAKLPSL
+371 QQIENLITKLPSL
-384 NMEEIG
+384 NMEEIV
-390 QSDLPDTTKL
+390 QSDLPDETKL
-400 QLQNVIQFTKKYNK
+400 QLKNVIQFTNKYNK
-414 ENNFYYDPVNK
+414 ENNFNYDPVNK
-425 ISLGSA
+425 ISLGNS
-431 IKEVKDKLYTEGITF
+431 IKEVKNSLSKDGITF

-452 IKMESS
+452 IKMESP
-458 QTLKINI
+458 QTMNI
-465 PEEFKLDG
+465 SIPSGFELYG
-473 STEALHID
+473 STGSLYID
-481 GVDRTSD
+481 DVDHTSE
-488 FLQSEA
+488 FLQNGA
-494 GEITIAP
+494 VTIPA
-501 RNEGDIKISLHVKLK
+501 RNEGDLKINLHVKLI
-516 DPNINID
+516 DPSINID

-528 TWQWELSGTHKKET
+528 TWEWRLNGNYEKET
-542 SSEKEEPNKED
+542 SSGKEEPKKEEPKKED
-553 KGTQTENSKVEN
+553 EGTQSKNSKVEN
-565 VVHKSQYGIMPLV
+565 VVNKTQYGIMPLV
-578 HSAKN
+578 HTAKK
-583 PIIKK
+583 PIIQKT
-588 MENTTGK
+588 EQ
-595 DNGTGGS
+595 DNNGNGGT
-602 PGGGTGTDNGTGGNP
+602 PEGGTGTDPGGTPEGGTGTDPGGTPEGGTGTDPGGNP
-617 GGGTGTDNGTGGNP
+617 GGGTGTDPGGNP
-631 GGGTGTDNGT
+631 GGGTGTDP

-651 DNGTGGNPG
+651 DPGGNQG
-660 GGTGT
+660 
-665 DNGTGGN
+665 DNS
-672 PGGGTG
+672 
-678 TDNGTGGNPGG
+678 
-689 GTGTDNGT
+689 
-697 GGNPGGGT
+697 
-705 GTDNGT
+705 
-711 GGNPGGGTGTDN
+711 
-723 GTGGNPGG
+723 
-731 GTGTDNGTGGNPG
+731 
-744 GGTGTDNGTGG
+744 
-755 NPGGGTGTDNGT
+755 
-767 GGNPGGETGT
+767 
-777 DNGKVIESTTNQVV
+777 KVIERTTNQVV
-791 HQKTEVLTK
+791 HQKTEKLTT
-800 NISNVLIKEA
+800 NTSNVLIKEA
-810 VDTVESYQGLMS
+810 VDTVQSYQGLLS
-822 LYEMYYGIDL
+822 LYQMYYGIEL

-861 QSLID
+861 QSLTD
-866 LISNLVSASIT
+866 LISNLVSSSIT
-877 SEVKQDMTG
+877 AEVKQDMTG

-895 QLITSADQN
+895 QFITSADQN

-910 KLNETMQQATSM
+910 KLNVTTQQATSM
-922 NQNLGE
+922 NENLGE
-928 YVKGLAK
+928 YLKGLAK
-935 WRESSLKLAEEQQV
+935 WRESSLKLVEEQQV
-949 LTTNNAGEQTAVL
+949 LTTNNTGEQTAVL
-962 SLDSGIKSLTMQT
+962 SLDSGIKSLMMQS
-975 QSLVESSKHSLAT
+975 QSLVESSKHSLTT

-996 DQINGQAKEIQDS
+996 DQINGQAKEIQES

-1028 EDDKAFS
+1028 DDDKSFS

-1054 LYEFLSSPVQK
+1054 LYQFLSSPVQK

-1109 FEERFSLIDM
+1109 FEEKFSLIDM

-1136 SIGVISGRL
+1136 SIGIISGRL
-1145 LKFGQD
+1145 LQFGQD

-1211 KLRQFSPL
+1211 KVRQFSPL
-1219 QYIEGFLND
+1219 QYIESFLND

>member
-28 NQNVKKANENTTQKM
+28 NQNVKKANENTTPKM

-81 VSRGVAESGLKN
+81 VSRGVAENGLKN

-107 RKAVAIDSELPEKL
+107 RKAVAIDSEIPEKL

-136 AEAENTASAILEDF
+136 AEAENTASVILEDF
-150 NKQIIDVYFASV
+150 NKQIIDVYFASI

-172 IGKIIEKGTNQT
+172 IGKIIEKGNVQT
-184 TMYKKDVHSPLA
+184 TMYKKDIHSPLA

-206 DYTGISVNSFKGFQ
+206 DYTGVSVNSFKGFQ

-235 SNNTYLEGFNNFQK
+235 SNSTYLDGFNNFQK
-249 IQTDNNLLANNFTN
+249 MQTDNNLLANNFTN
-263 QFNQYMSDMN
+263 QFNQYMNDMN
-273 SGDVLKQLSALESA
+273 TGDALKQLSALESA
-287 NKIIANQFTLSEKD
+287 NKSISNQFTFSEKE
-301 PNILA
+301 PNILT
-306 DASTIQKYLT
+306 DASAVQKYLA

-364 QPDVRIK
+364 QPDARIK

-390 QSDLPDTTKL
+390 QSDLPDATKL

-425 ISLGSA
+425 ISLGNA
-431 IKEVKDKLYTEGITF
+431 IKEVKDRLYTERITF

-452 IKMESS
+452 IKMESP
-458 QTLKINI
+458 QILKIKI

-473 STEALHID
+473 STEALYID
-481 GVDRTSD
+481 DVDRTSD

-501 RNEGDIKISLHVKLK
+501 RNEGDIKIDLHVKLK

-528 TWQWELSGTHKKET
+528 MWQWELSGTHTKET
-542 SSEKEEPNKED
+542 SPEKEEPNKEEPNKED

-578 HSAKN
+578 HNAKK

-588 MENTTGK
+588 MENTTG
-595 DNGTGGS
+595 NNEGS
-602 PGGGTGTDNGTGGNP
+602 QGGGTGKDNGTGGNP

-631 GGGTGTDNGT
+631 GGGTGTDNG
-641 GGNPGGGTGT
+641 
-651 DNGTGGNPG
+651 
-660 GGTGT
+660 
-665 DNGTGGN
+665 
-672 PGGGTG
+672 
-678 TDNGTGGNPGG
+678 
-689 GTGTDNGT
+689 
-697 GGNPGGGT
+697 
-705 GTDNGT
+705 
-711 GGNPGGGTGTDN
+711 
-723 GTGGNPGG
+723 
-731 GTGTDNGTGGNPG
+731 
-744 GGTGTDNGTGG
+744 
-755 NPGGGTGTDNGT
+755 
-767 GGNPGGETGT
+767 
-777 DNGKVIESTTNQVV
+777 KVIESTTNQVI
-791 HQKTEVLTK
+791 HQKTEKIPDIT
-800 NISNVLIKEA
+800 SSVLIKEA

-847 AIATEQSLYYVLNK
+847 AIATDQSLYYVLNK

-866 LISNLVSASIT
+866 LISNLVSSSIT
-877 SEVKQDMTG
+877 TEIKQDMSG
-886 LKQKIDSYQ
+886 LKQKINSYQ
-895 QLITSADQN
+895 QSITSADQN

-910 KLNETMQQATSM
+910 KLNGTTQQATSM
-922 NQNLGE
+922 NENLGE

-935 WRESSLKLAEEQQV
+935 WRENSLKLVEEQQV
-949 LTTNNAGEQTAVL
+949 VTTNHAGEQTAVL
-962 SLDSGIKSLTMQT
+962 SLDSGIKSLMMQS

-1009 GTTIVSKADSLLN
+1009 GTTIVSKADLLLN

-1028 EDDKAFS
+1028 EDDKSFS

-1054 LYEFLSSPVQK
+1054 LYDFLASPVQK

-1104 TQSDH
+1104 MQSDH
-1109 FEERFSLIDM
+1109 FEEKFSLIDM

-1136 SIGVISGRL
+1136 SIGIISGRL

-1157 AFITIIM
+1157 AFITFIM

-1211 KLRQFSPL
+1211 KIRQFSPL
-1219 QYIEGFLND
+1219 QYIESFLND

-1238 IFIVLF
+1238 IFVVLF

>member
-28 NQNVKKANENTTQKM
+28 NQNVKKANENSMPKM

-81 VSRGVAESGLKN
+81 VSRGVAENGLKN

-136 AEAENTASAILEDF
+136 AEAENTASTILEDF
-150 NKQIIDVYFASV
+150 NKQIIDVYFASI

-172 IGKIIEKGTNQT
+172 IGKIIEKGNVQT

-220 DVLKGFGQALDEGNK
+220 DVLKGFGQTLDEGNK

-249 IQTDNNLLANNFTN
+249 MQSDNNLLANNFSS
-263 QFNQYMSDMN
+263 QFNQSMSEMGA
-273 SGDVLKQLSALESA
+273 GDALKQLSSLESA
-287 NKIIANQFTLSEKD
+287 NKIIANQFMLSEKE

-306 DASTIQKYLT
+306 DASAMQKYLT

-331 KLESDIQETVIKKL
+331 KLESDIQATINKRLQKSL
-345 KQSMSND
+345 SND
-352 GKQEIFINTLMK
+352 GQQEVFINTLMK

-371 KQIENLIAKLPSL
+371 QQIENLITKLPSL
-384 NMEEIG
+384 NMEEIV
-390 QSDLPDTTKL
+390 QSDLPDETKL
-400 QLQNVIQFTKKYNK
+400 QLKNVIQFTNKYNK
-414 ENNFYYDPVNK
+414 ENNFNYDPVNK
-425 ISLGSA
+425 ISLGNS
-431 IKEVKDKLYTEGITF
+431 IKEVKNSLSKDGITF

-452 IKMESS
+452 IKMESP
-458 QTLKINI
+458 QTMNI
-465 PEEFKLDG
+465 SIPSGFELYG
-473 STEALHID
+473 STGSLYID
-481 GVDRTSD
+481 DVDYTSE
-488 FLQSEA
+488 FLQNGA
-494 GEITIAP
+494 VTIPA
-501 RNEGDIKISLHVKLK
+501 RNEGDLKINLHVKLI
-516 DPNINID
+516 DPSINID

-528 TWQWELSGTHKKET
+528 TWEWILNGNYEKET
-542 SSEKEEPNKED
+542 SSGKEEPKKEEPKKED
-553 KGTQTENSKVEN
+553 EGTQSQNSKVEN
-565 VVHKSQYGIMPLV
+565 VVNKTQYGIMPLV
-578 HSAKN
+578 HTAKK
-583 PIIKK
+583 PIIQKT
-588 MENTTGK
+588 EQDNN
-595 DNGTGGS
+595 DNGGT
-602 PGGGTGTDNGTGGNP
+602 PEDGTGTDPGGNP
-617 GGGTGTDNGTGGNP
+617 GGGTGTDPGGNP
-631 GGGTGTDNGT
+631 GGGTGTDP

-651 DNGTGGNPG
+651 DPG
-660 GGTGT
+660 ENQG
-665 DNGTGGN
+665 DNS
-672 PGGGTG
+672 
-678 TDNGTGGNPGG
+678 
-689 GTGTDNGT
+689 
-697 GGNPGGGT
+697 
-705 GTDNGT
+705 
-711 GGNPGGGTGTDN
+711 
-723 GTGGNPGG
+723 
-731 GTGTDNGTGGNPG
+731 
-744 GGTGTDNGTGG
+744 
-755 NPGGGTGTDNGT
+755 
-767 GGNPGGETGT
+767 
-777 DNGKVIESTTNQVV
+777 KVIERTTNQVV
-791 HQKTEVLTK
+791 HQKTEKLTT
-800 NISNVLIKEA
+800 NTSNVLIKEA
-810 VDTVESYQGLMS
+810 VDTVQSYQGLLS
-822 LYEMYYGIDL
+822 LYQMYYGIDL

-861 QSLID
+861 QSLTD
-866 LISNLVSASIT
+866 LISNLVSSSIT
-877 SEVKQDMTG
+877 AEVKQDMTG

-895 QLITSADQN
+895 QFITSADQN

-910 KLNETMQQATSM
+910 KLNVTTQQATSM
-922 NQNLGE
+922 NENLGE
-928 YVKGLAK
+928 YLKGLAK
-935 WRESSLKLAEEQQV
+935 WRESSLKLVEEQQV
-949 LTTNNAGEQTAVL
+949 LTTNNTGEQTAVL
-962 SLDSGIKSLTMQT
+962 SLDSGIKSLMMQS
-975 QSLVESSKHSLAT
+975 QSLVESSKHSLTT

-1028 EDDKAFS
+1028 DDDKSFS

-1054 LYEFLSSPVQK
+1054 LYQFLSSPVQK

-1109 FEERFSLIDM
+1109 FEEKFSLIDM

-1136 SIGVISGRL
+1136 SIGIISGRL
-1145 LKFGQD
+1145 LQFGQD

>member
-16 LVLSTGVSYLAL
+16 LVLSTGISYLAL
-28 NQNVKKANENTTQKM
+28 NQNVKKAIENTTPKM

-150 NKQIIDVYFASV
+150 NKQIIDVYFASI

-172 IGKIIEKGTNQT
+172 IGKIIEKGTAQT

-249 IQTDNNLLANNFTN
+249 MQTDNNLLANNFTN

-301 PNILA
+301 PSILA
-306 DASTIQKYLT
+306 DASAIQKYLT

-331 KLESDIQETVIKKL
+331 KLESDIQATIL
-345 KQSMSND
+345 KRLQKSISND
-352 GKQEIFINTLMK
+352 GQHEVVINSLMK
-364 QPDVRIK
+364 QPDLRIK
-371 KQIENLIAKLPSL
+371 QQIENLIAKLPSL
-384 NMEEIG
+384 NMEEIV
-390 QSDLPDTTKL
+390 QSDLPDVTKL
-400 QLQNVIQFTKKYNK
+400 QLKNVIQFTNKYNK

-425 ISLGSA
+425 ISLGNS
-431 IKEVKDKLYTEGITF
+431 IKEIKESLSKDGIIF
-446 SDTAKV
+446 NDTAKV
-452 IKMESS
+452 IGMDSS
-458 QTLKINI
+458 QTMNI
-465 PEEFKLDG
+465 SIPSGFELYG
-473 STEALHID
+473 STDSLLID
-481 GVDRTSD
+481 GVDRTSE
-488 FLQSEA
+488 FQQNGS
-494 GEITIAP
+494 ITISA
-501 RNEGDIKISLHVKLK
+501 RNEGDLKISLHVKLI

-523 VFSPV
+523 VFSPI
-528 TWQWELSGTHKKET
+528 TWEWKLNGNYEKET
-542 SSEKEEPNKED
+542 STGKEEPNKEEPN
-553 KGTQTENSKVEN
+553 KEEPNKENEGTKTENSKVES
-565 VVHKSQYGIMPLV
+565 VVNKAQYGIMPLV
-578 HSAKN
+578 NTVKK
-583 PIIKK
+583 PIIQKT
-588 MENTTGK
+588 EQN
-595 DNGTGGS
+595 NNNTGGN
-602 PGGGTGTDNGTGGNP
+602 PEGGTGTDNGNGGNP
-617 GGGTGTDNGTGGNP
+617 GGGTGTDNGNGGNP
-631 GGGTGTDNGT
+631 NQGGGST
-641 GGNPGGGTGT
+641 
-651 DNGTGGNPG
+651 
-660 GGTGT
+660 
-665 DNGTGGN
+665 
-672 PGGGTG
+672 
-678 TDNGTGGNPGG
+678 
-689 GTGTDNGT
+689 
-697 GGNPGGGT
+697 
-705 GTDNGT
+705 
-711 GGNPGGGTGTDN
+711 
-723 GTGGNPGG
+723 
-731 GTGTDNGTGGNPG
+731 
-744 GGTGTDNGTGG
+744 
-755 NPGGGTGTDNGT
+755 
-767 GGNPGGETGT
+767 
-777 DNGKVIESTTNQVV
+777 VIERTNNYIV
-791 HQKTEVLTK
+791 HQKTEKLT
-800 NISNVLIKEA
+800 NNTSNVLIKEA
-810 VDTVESYQGLMS
+810 VETVQSYQGLMS
-822 LYEMYYGIDL
+822 LYQMYYGIDL
-832 RTKDV
+832 RTNDV

-847 AIATEQSLYYVLNK
+847 AIATDHSLYYMLNK
-861 QSLID
+861 QSVID

-877 SEVKQDMTG
+877 SEVKQDMIG
-886 LKQKIDSYQ
+886 LKQKMDSYQ

-928 YVKGLAK
+928 YLKGLAK

-996 DQINGQAKEIQDS
+996 DQINGQAKEIQES

-1054 LYEFLSSPVQK
+1054 LYEFLASPVQK

-1136 SIGVISGRL
+1136 SIGIISGRL

-1157 AFITIIM
+1157 AFITFIM

-1211 KLRQFSPL
+1211 KMRQFSPL

-1250 LVSNLFVWHKKWE
+1250 LASNLFVWHKKWE

>member
-28 NQNVKKANENTTQKM
+28 NQNVKKANENSTPKM

-81 VSRGVAESGLKN
+81 VSRGVAENGLKN

-136 AEAENTASAILEDF
+136 AEAENTASTILEDF
-150 NKQIIDVYFASV
+150 NKQIIDVYFASI

-172 IGKIIEKGTNQT
+172 IGKIIEKGNVQT

-206 DYTGISVNSFKGFQ
+206 DYTGVSVTSFKGFQ
-220 DVLKGFGQALDEGNK
+220 DVLKGFGLALDEGNK
-235 SNNTYLEGFNNFQK
+235 SNNTYLDGFNNFQK
-249 IQTDNNLLANNFTN
+249 MQTDNNLLANNFTN

-273 SGDVLKQLSALESA
+273 TGDVLKQLSALESA
-287 NKIIANQFTLSEKD
+287 NKVITNQFTLSEKE

-306 DASTIQKYLT
+306 DASAIQKYLT

-331 KLESDIQETVIKKL
+331 KLESDIQGTIIKKL

-371 KQIENLIAKLPSL
+371 KQIESLIAKLPSL
-384 NMEEIG
+384 NMEEIV
-390 QSDLPDTTKL
+390 QSELPDATKL
-400 QLQNVIQFTKKYNK
+400 QLQNVIQFTNKYNK

-425 ISLGSA
+425 ISLGNA
-431 IKEVKDKLYTEGITF
+431 IKEVKDRLYKEGITF
-446 SDTAKV
+446 SDTANV

-465 PEEFKLDG
+465 PEEFELYG
-473 STEALHID
+473 NTEALHID
-481 GVDRTSD
+481 DVDRTSD

-494 GEITIAP
+494 GEITIPP
-501 RNEGDIKISLHVKLK
+501 RNEGDIKINLHVKLK
-516 DPNINID
+516 NTNINID

-528 TWQWELSGTHKKET
+528 MWDWKLSGNHKKET

-553 KGTQTENSKVEN
+553 KGTQTENSNVEN

-578 HSAKN
+578 HNAKK

-588 MENTTGK
+588 MENTTG
-595 DNGTGGS
+595 NNGGS
-602 PGGGTGTDNGTGGNP
+602 QEGGSGIGNGENQEGGTGTGNGGNP
-617 GGGTGTDNGTGGNP
+617 NPGTGNGGNP
-631 GGGTGTDNGT
+631 NPGTGN
-641 GGNPGGGTGT
+641 GGNPNPGTG
-651 DNGTGGNPG
+651 NGGNPNP
-660 GGTGT
+660 GTG
-665 DNGTGGN
+665 NGGN
-672 PGGGTG
+672 PNPGTG
-678 TDNGTGGNPGG
+678 NGGNPDP
-689 GTGTDNGT
+689 GTGN
-697 GGNPGGGT
+697 GGNPDPGT
-705 GTDNGT
+705 GN
-711 GGNPGGGTGTDN
+711 GGNQN
-723 GTGGNPGG
+723 QGGNS
-731 GTGTDNGTGGNPG
+731 TT
-744 GGTGTDNGTGG
+744 
-755 NPGGGTGTDNGT
+755 
-767 GGNPGGETGT
+767 
-777 DNGKVIESTTNQVV
+777 IESTTNQVV
-791 HQKTEVLTK
+791 HQKSEELTK
-800 NISNVLIKEA
+800 NISSVLIKEV
-810 VDTVESYQGLMS
+810 VDTVESYQGLIS

-866 LISNLVSASIT
+866 LISNLVSSSIT
-877 SEVKQDMTG
+877 TEVKQDMTG

-895 QLITSADQN
+895 QFITSADQN

-910 KLNETMQQATSM
+910 KLNVTTQQATSM
-922 NQNLGE
+922 NENLGE
-928 YVKGLAK
+928 YLKGLAK
-935 WRESSLKLAEEQQV
+935 WRESSLKLVEEQQV
-949 LTTNNAGEQTAVL
+949 LTTNNTGEQTAVL
-962 SLDSGIKSLTMQT
+962 SLDSGIKSLMMQS
-975 QSLVESSKHSLAT
+975 QSLVESSKHSLTT

-1028 EDDKAFS
+1028 DDDKSFS

-1054 LYEFLSSPVQK
+1054 LYQFLSSPVQK

-1109 FEERFSLIDM
+1109 FEEKFSLIDM

-1136 SIGVISGRL
+1136 SIGIISGRL
-1145 LKFGQD
+1145 LQFGQD

-1211 KLRQFSPL
+1211 KVRQFSPL
-1219 QYIEGFLND
+1219 QYIESFLND

>member
-1 MKKFKWSILLFIILA
+1 MFIILA

-28 NQNVKKANENTTQKM
+28 NQNVKKANENTTPKM

-81 VSRGVAESGLKN
+81 VSRGVAENGLKN

-107 RKAVAIDSELPEKL
+107 RKAVAIDSEIPEKL

-136 AEAENTASAILEDF
+136 AEAENTASVILEDF
-150 NKQIIDVYFASV
+150 NKQIIDVYFASI

-172 IGKIIEKGTNQT
+172 IGKIIEKGNVQT
-184 TMYKKDVHSPLA
+184 TMYKKDIHSPLA

-206 DYTGISVNSFKGFQ
+206 DYTGVSVNSFKGFQ

-235 SNNTYLEGFNNFQK
+235 SNSTYLDGFNNFQK
-249 IQTDNNLLANNFTN
+249 MQTDNNLLANNFTN
-263 QFNQYMSDMN
+263 QFNQYMNDMN
-273 SGDVLKQLSALESA
+273 TGDALKQLSALESA
-287 NKIIANQFTLSEKD
+287 NKIISNQFTFSEKE
-301 PNILA
+301 PNILT
-306 DASTIQKYLT
+306 DAAAIQKYLA

-364 QPDVRIK
+364 QPDARIK

-425 ISLGSA
+425 ISLGNA
-431 IKEVKDKLYTEGITF
+431 IKEVKDRLYTEGITF

-452 IKMESS
+452 IKMESP
-458 QTLKINI
+458 QILKIKI

-473 STEALHID
+473 STGFLHID
-481 GVDRTSD
+481 GEDRTSD

-501 RNEGDIKISLHVKLK
+501 RNEGDIKIDLHVKLK

-528 TWQWELSGTHKKET
+528 MWQWELSGTHKKET
-542 SSEKEEPNKED
+542 SPEKEKPNKED

-595 DNGTGGS
+595 DNGTGG
-602 PGGGTGTDNGTGGNP
+602 NP
-617 GGGTGTDNGTGGNP
+617 GGGTGK
-631 GGGTGTDNGT
+631 
-641 GGNPGGGTGT
+641 
-651 DNGTGGNPG
+651 
-660 GGTGT
+660 
-665 DNGTGGN
+665 
-672 PGGGTG
+672 
-678 TDNGTGGNPGG
+678 
-689 GTGTDNGT
+689 DNGT

-777 DNGKVIESTTNQVV
+777 DNGKVTESTTNQVV
-791 HQKTEVLTK
+791 HQKAEVLTK
-800 NISNVLIKEA
+800 NISSVLIKEA

-847 AIATEQSLYYVLNK
+847 AIATDQSLYYVLNK

-866 LISNLVSASIT
+866 LISNLVSSSIT
-877 SEVKQDMTG
+877 TEIKQDMSG
-886 LKQKIDSYQ
+886 LKQKINSYQ
-895 QLITSADQN
+895 QSITSADQN

-910 KLNETMQQATSM
+910 KLNGTTQQATSM
-922 NQNLGE
+922 NENLGE

-935 WRESSLKLAEEQQV
+935 WRENSLKLVEEQQV
-949 LTTNNAGEQTAVL
+949 LTTNHAGEQTAIL
-962 SLDSGIKSLTMQT
+962 SLDSGIKSLMMQS

-1009 GTTIVSKADSLLN
+1009 GTTIVSKADLLLN

-1028 EDDKAFS
+1028 EDDKSFS

-1054 LYEFLSSPVQK
+1054 LYDFLASPVQK

-1104 TQSDH
+1104 MQSDH
-1109 FEERFSLIDM
+1109 FEEKFSLIDM

-1136 SIGVISGRL
+1136 SIGIISGRL

-1157 AFITIIM
+1157 AFITFIM

-1211 KLRQFSPL
+1211 KIRQFSPL
-1219 QYIEGFLND
+1219 QYIESFLND

-1238 IFIVLF
+1238 IFVVLF

>member
-28 NQNVKKANENTTQKM
+28 NQNVKKANENTTPKM

-81 VSRGVAESGLKN
+81 VSRGVAENGLKN

-107 RKAVAIDSELPEKL
+107 RKAVAIDSEIPEKL

-136 AEAENTASAILEDF
+136 AEAENTASVILEDF
-150 NKQIIDVYFASV
+150 NKQIIDVYFASI

-172 IGKIIEKGTNQT
+172 IGKIIEKGNVQT
-184 TMYKKDVHSPLA
+184 TMYKKDIHSPLA

-206 DYTGISVNSFKGFQ
+206 DYTGVSVNSFKGFQ

-235 SNNTYLEGFNNFQK
+235 SNSTYLDGFNNFQK
-249 IQTDNNLLANNFTN
+249 MQTDNNLLANNFTN
-263 QFNQYMSDMN
+263 QFNQYMNDMN
-273 SGDVLKQLSALESA
+273 TGDALKQLSALESA
-287 NKIIANQFTLSEKD
+287 NKIISNQFTFSEKE
-301 PNILA
+301 PNILT
-306 DASTIQKYLT
+306 DAAAIQKYLA

-364 QPDVRIK
+364 QPDARIK

-425 ISLGSA
+425 ISLGNA
-431 IKEVKDKLYTEGITF
+431 IKEVKDRLYTEGITF

-452 IKMESS
+452 IKMESA
-458 QTLKINI
+458 QTLKISI

-473 STEALHID
+473 STGFLHID
-481 GVDRTSD
+481 GEDRTSD

-501 RNEGDIKISLHVKLK
+501 RNEGDIKIDLHVKLK

-528 TWQWELSGTHKKET
+528 MWQWELSGTHKKET
-542 SSEKEEPNKED
+542 SPEKEKPNKED

-595 DNGTGGS
+595 DNGTGG
-602 PGGGTGTDNGTGGNP
+602 NP

-641 GGNPGGGTGT
+641 GGNPGGGTGK
-651 DNGTGGNPG
+651 
-660 GGTGT
+660 
-665 DNGTGGN
+665 
-672 PGGGTG
+672 
-678 TDNGTGGNPGG
+678 
-689 GTGTDNGT
+689 DNGT

-777 DNGKVIESTTNQVV
+777 DNGTGGNPGGETGTDNGKVTESTTNQVI
-791 HQKTEVLTK
+791 HQKAEVLTK
-800 NISNVLIKEA
+800 NISSLLIKEA

-847 AIATEQSLYYVLNK
+847 AIATDQSLYYVLNK

-866 LISNLVSASIT
+866 LISNLVSSSIT
-877 SEVKQDMTG
+877 TEIKQDMSG
-886 LKQKIDSYQ
+886 LKQKINSYQ
-895 QLITSADQN
+895 QSITSADQN

-910 KLNETMQQATSM
+910 KLNGTTQQATSM
-922 NQNLGE
+922 NENLGE

-935 WRESSLKLAEEQQV
+935 WRENSLKLVEEQQV
-949 LTTNNAGEQTAVL
+949 LTTNHAGEQTAVL
-962 SLDSGIKSLTMQT
+962 SLDSGIKSLMMQS

-1009 GTTIVSKADSLLN
+1009 GTTIVSKADLLLN

-1028 EDDKAFS
+1028 EDDKSFS

-1054 LYEFLSSPVQK
+1054 LYDFLASPVQK

-1104 TQSDH
+1104 MQSDH
-1109 FEERFSLIDM
+1109 FEEKFSLIDM

-1136 SIGVISGRL
+1136 SIGIISGRL

-1157 AFITIIM
+1157 AFITFIM

-1211 KLRQFSPL
+1211 KIRQFSPL
-1219 QYIEGFLND
+1219 QYIESFLND

-1238 IFIVLF
+1238 IFVVLF

>member
-1 MKKFKWSILLFIILA
+1 
-16 LVLSTGVSYLAL
+16 
-28 NQNVKKANENTTQKM
+28 
-43 TVALVNEDQGTVFE
+43 
-57 GNKIAFG
+57 GN
-64 DQFVKN
+64 
-70 VNKNTKQEWYV
+70 
-81 VSRGVAESGLKN
+81 
-93 NNYNMMIVIPNDFS
+93 
-107 RKAVAIDSELPEKL
+107 
-121 TLNYK
+121 
-126 VNATG
+126 
-131 NKDLK
+131 
-136 AEAENTASAILEDF
+136 
-150 NKQIIDVYFASV
+150 
-162 IGKLQGAQDN
+162 
-172 IGKIIEKGTNQT
+172 
-184 TMYKKDVHSPLA
+184 
-196 NYTNQFKTVQ
+196 
-206 DYTGISVNSFKGFQ
+206 
-220 DVLKGFGQALDEGNK
+220 
-235 SNNTYLEGFNNFQK
+235 
-249 IQTDNNLLANNFTN
+249 
-263 QFNQYMSDMN
+263 
-273 SGDVLKQLSALESA
+273 
-287 NKIIANQFTLSEKD
+287 
-301 PNILA
+301 
-306 DASTIQKYLT
+306 
-316 DVKKQVSE
+316 
-324 YDTELAG
+324 
-331 KLESDIQETVIKKL
+331 
-345 KQSMSND
+345 
-352 GKQEIFINTLMK
+352 
-364 QPDVRIK
+364 
-371 KQIENLIAKLPSL
+371 
-384 NMEEIG
+384 
-390 QSDLPDTTKL
+390 PDT
-400 QLQNVIQFTKKYNK
+400 
-414 ENNFYYDPVNK
+414 
-425 ISLGSA
+425 G
-431 IKEVKDKLYTEGITF
+431 
-446 SDTAKV
+446 
-452 IKMESS
+452 
-458 QTLKINI
+458 
-465 PEEFKLDG
+465 
-473 STEALHID
+473 
-481 GVDRTSD
+481 
-488 FLQSEA
+488 
-494 GEITIAP
+494 
-501 RNEGDIKISLHVKLK
+501 
-516 DPNINID
+516 
-523 VFSPV
+523 
-528 TWQWELSGTHKKET
+528 
-542 SSEKEEPNKED
+542 
-553 KGTQTENSKVEN
+553 
-565 VVHKSQYGIMPLV
+565 
-578 HSAKN
+578 
-583 PIIKK
+583 
-588 MENTTGK
+588 GK
-595 DNGTGGS
+595 PDTGGN
-602 PGGGTGTDNGTGGNP
+602 PDTGGKPDTGGNPDTGGKPDTGEKPDTGTDNGSNSKT
-617 GGGTGTDNGTGGNP
+617 
-631 GGGTGTDNGT
+631 
-641 GGNPGGGTGT
+641 
-651 DNGTGGNPG
+651 
-660 GGTGT
+660 
-665 DNGTGGN
+665 
-672 PGGGTG
+672 
-678 TDNGTGGNPGG
+678 
-689 GTGTDNGT
+689 
-697 GGNPGGGT
+697 
-705 GTDNGT
+705 
-711 GGNPGGGTGTDN
+711 
-723 GTGGNPGG
+723 
-731 GTGTDNGTGGNPG
+731 
-744 GGTGTDNGTGG
+744 
-755 NPGGGTGTDNGT
+755 
-767 GGNPGGETGT
+767 
-777 DNGKVIESTTNQVV
+777 IESTTNQVV

-935 WRESSLKLAEEQQV
+935 WRESSLKLVEEQQV

-1145 LKFGQD
+1145 LKFSQD

-1219 QYIEGFLND
+1219 QYIESFLND

>member
-1 MKKFKWSILLFIILA
+1 MKKFRWSILLFIILA

-28 NQNVKKANENTTQKM
+28 NQNVKKANENTTPKM

-81 VSRGVAESGLKN
+81 VSRGVAENGLKN

-131 NKDLK
+131 NNDLK
-136 AEAENTASAILEDF
+136 AEAENTASTILEDF
-150 NKQIIDVYFASV
+150 NKQIIDVYFAS
-162 IGKLQGAQDN
+162 IIIKLQGAQDN
-172 IGKIIEKGTNQT
+172 IGKIIEKGNVQT

-206 DYTGISVNSFKGFQ
+206 DYTGVSVNSFKGFQ
-220 DVLKGFGQALDEGNK
+220 DVLKGFGQVLEEGNK

-249 IQTDNNLLANNFTN
+249 MQTDNNLLANNFTS
-263 QFNQYMSDMN
+263 QFNQYMSELN
-273 SGDVLKQLSALESA
+273 TGDVLKQLGALESA
-287 NKIIANQFTLSEKD
+287 NKVIANQFTLSEKE

-306 DASTIQKYLT
+306 DASAIQKHLT

-364 QPDVRIK
+364 QPDARIK
-371 KQIENLIAKLPSL
+371 KQIENLIVKLPSL
-384 NMEEIG
+384 NMEEIV

-425 ISLGSA
+425 ISLGNA
-431 IKEVKDKLYTEGITF
+431 IKEVKDRLYTEGITF

-452 IKMESS
+452 IKMESA
-458 QTLKINI
+458 QTLKISI
-465 PEEFKLDG
+465 PEEFELYG
-473 STEALHID
+473 STEALKID
-481 GVDRTSD
+481 DVDYTSM
-488 FLQSEA
+488 FLEKN
-494 GEITIAP
+494 GEITIPP
-501 RNEGDIKISLHVKLK
+501 RNEGDIKINLNVKLK

-528 TWQWELSGTHKKET
+528 MWQWELSGTHKP
-542 SSEKEEPNKED
+542 EKEKPNKED

-578 HSAKN
+578 HNAQT

-588 MENTTGK
+588 MENTTGNNGGNPGGGIGK
-595 DNGTGGS
+595 DNGTGGSPGDGTGTGNGTGGNPGGGTGTDNGTGGNPGGGTGTDNGTGGS

-660 GGTGT
+660 GE
-665 DNGTGGN
+665 
-672 PGGGTG
+672 P
-678 TDNGTGGNPGG
+678 
-689 GTGTDNGT
+689 
-697 GGNPGGGT
+697 
-705 GTDNGT
+705 
-711 GGNPGGGTGTDN
+711 
-723 GTGGNPGG
+723 
-731 GTGTDNGTGGNPG
+731 
-744 GGTGTDNGTGG
+744 
-755 NPGGGTGTDNGT
+755 
-767 GGNPGGETGT
+767 GT

-791 HQKTEVLTK
+791 HQKSEELTK
-800 NISNVLIKEA
+800 NISSVLIKEA
-810 VDTVESYQGLMS
+810 VDTVESYQSLIS

-832 RTKDV
+832 RTQDV
-837 GPKLEEGSLD
+837 GSKLEEGSLE

-866 LISNLVSASIT
+866 LISNLVSSGIT
-877 SEVKQDMTG
+877 AEVKQDMTG

-895 QLITSADQN
+895 QFITSADQN

-910 KLNETMQQATSM
+910 KLNVTTQQATSM
-922 NQNLGE
+922 NENLGE
-928 YVKGLAK
+928 YLKGLAK
-935 WRESSLKLAEEQQV
+935 WRESSLKLVEEQQV
-949 LTTNNAGEQTAVL
+949 LTTNNTGEQTAVL
-962 SLDSGIKSLTMQT
+962 SLDSGIKSLMSQS

-1009 GTTIVSKADSLLN
+1009 GTTIVSKADLLLN

-1028 EDDKAFS
+1028 EDDKTFS

-1054 LYEFLSSPVQK
+1054 LYQFLSSPVQK

-1104 TQSDH
+1104 TQLDH
-1109 FEERFSLIDM
+1109 FEEKFSLIDM

-1136 SIGVISGRL
+1136 SIGIISGRL
-1145 LKFGQD
+1145 LQFGQD

-1211 KLRQFSPL
+1211 KVRQFSPL
-1219 QYIEGFLND
+1219 QYIESFLND

>member
-28 NQNVKKANENTTQKM
+28 NQNVKKANENTTPKM

-81 VSRGVAESGLKN
+81 VSRGVAENGLKN

-107 RKAVAIDSELPEKL
+107 RKAVAIDSEIPEKL

-136 AEAENTASAILEDF
+136 AEAENTASVILEDF
-150 NKQIIDVYFASV
+150 NKQIIDVYFASI

-172 IGKIIEKGTNQT
+172 IGKIIEKGNVQT
-184 TMYKKDVHSPLA
+184 TMYKKDIHSPLA

-206 DYTGISVNSFKGFQ
+206 DYTGVSVNSFKGFQ

-235 SNNTYLEGFNNFQK
+235 SNSTYLDGFNNFQK
-249 IQTDNNLLANNFTN
+249 MQTDNNLLANNFTN
-263 QFNQYMSDMN
+263 QFNQYMNDMN
-273 SGDVLKQLSALESA
+273 TGDALKQLSALESA
-287 NKIIANQFTLSEKD
+287 NKIISNQFTFSEKE
-301 PNILA
+301 PNILT
-306 DASTIQKYLT
+306 DAAAIQKYLA

-364 QPDVRIK
+364 QPDARIK

-390 QSDLPDTTKL
+390 QSDLTDTTKL

-425 ISLGSA
+425 ISLGNA
-431 IKEVKDKLYTEGITF
+431 IKEVKDRLYTEGITF

-452 IKMESS
+452 IKMESA
-458 QTLKINI
+458 QTLKISI
-465 PEEFKLDG
+465 PKEFELYG
-473 STEALHID
+473 STEALKID
-481 GVDRTSD
+481 DVDYTSM
-488 FLQSEA
+488 FLEKN
-494 GEITIAP
+494 GEITIPP
-501 RNEGDIKISLHVKLK
+501 RNEGDIKINLNVKLK

-528 TWQWELSGTHKKET
+528 MWQWELSGTHKP
-542 SSEKEEPNKED
+542 EKEKPNKED

-595 DNGTGGS
+595 
-602 PGGGTGTDNGTGGNP
+602 
-617 GGGTGTDNGTGGNP
+617 
-631 GGGTGTDNGT
+631 
-641 GGNPGGGTGT
+641 
-651 DNGTGGNPG
+651 
-660 GGTGT
+660 
-665 DNGTGGN
+665 
-672 PGGGTG
+672 
-678 TDNGTGGNPGG
+678 
-689 GTGTDNGT
+689 
-697 GGNPGGGT
+697 
-705 GTDNGT
+705 
-711 GGNPGGGTGTDN
+711 DN

-777 DNGKVIESTTNQVV
+777 DNGKVTESTTNQVV
-791 HQKTEVLTK
+791 HQKAEVLTK
-800 NISNVLIKEA
+800 NISSVLIKEA

-847 AIATEQSLYYVLNK
+847 AIATDQSLYYVLNK

-866 LISNLVSASIT
+866 LISNLVSSSIT
-877 SEVKQDMTG
+877 TEIKQDMSG
-886 LKQKIDSYQ
+886 LKQKINSYQ
-895 QLITSADQN
+895 QSITSADQN

-910 KLNETMQQATSM
+910 KLNGTTQQATSM
-922 NQNLGE
+922 NENLGE
-928 YVKGLAK
+928 YLKGLAK
-935 WRESSLKLAEEQQV
+935 WRENSLKLVEEQQV
-949 LTTNNAGEQTAVL
+949 LTTNHAGEQTAIL
-962 SLDSGIKSLTMQT
+962 SLDSGIKSLMMQS

-1009 GTTIVSKADSLLN
+1009 GTTIVSKADLLLN

-1028 EDDKAFS
+1028 EDDKSFS

-1054 LYEFLSSPVQK
+1054 LYDFLASPVQK

-1104 TQSDH
+1104 MQSDH
-1109 FEERFSLIDM
+1109 FEEKFSLIDM

-1136 SIGVISGRL
+1136 SIGIISGRL

-1157 AFITIIM
+1157 AFITFIM

-1211 KLRQFSPL
+1211 KIRQFSPL
-1219 QYIEGFLND
+1219 QYIESFLND

-1238 IFIVLF
+1238 IFVVLF

>member
-28 NQNVKKANENTTQKM
+28 NQNVKKANENTTKKM

-595 DNGTGGS
+595 DNGTGG
-602 PGGGTGTDNGTGGNP
+602 
-617 GGGTGTDNGTGGNP
+617 
-631 GGGTGTDNGT
+631 
-641 GGNPGGGTGT
+641 
-651 DNGTGGNPG
+651 
-660 GGTGT
+660 
-665 DNGTGGN
+665 
-672 PGGGTG
+672 
-678 TDNGTGGNPGG
+678 
-689 GTGTDNGT
+689 
-697 GGNPGGGT
+697 
-705 GTDNGT
+705 
-711 GGNPGGGTGTDN
+711 
-723 GTGGNPGG
+723 
-731 GTGTDNGTGGNPG
+731 
-744 GGTGTDNGTGG
+744 
-755 NPGGGTGTDNGT
+755 
-767 GGNPGGETGT
+767 NPGGETGT
-777 DNGKVIESTTNQVV
+777 DKGKVIESTTNQVV

>member
-28 NQNVKKANENTTQKM
+28 NQNVKKANENSTPKM

-81 VSRGVAESGLKN
+81 VSRGVAENGLKN

-136 AEAENTASAILEDF
+136 AEAENTASTILEDF
-150 NKQIIDVYFASV
+150 NKQIIDVYFASI

-172 IGKIIEKGTNQT
+172 IGKIIEKGNVQT

-196 NYTNQFKTVQ
+196 NYTNQFKIVQ
-206 DYTGISVNSFKGFQ
+206 DYTGVSVNSFKGFQ
-220 DVLKGFGQALDEGNK
+220 DVLKGFGQTLDEGNK

-249 IQTDNNLLANNFTN
+249 MQSDNNLLANNFSS
-263 QFNQYMSDMN
+263 QFNQSMSEMGA
-273 SGDVLKQLSALESA
+273 GDALKQLSSLESA
-287 NKIIANQFTLSEKD
+287 NKIIANQFTLSEKE

-306 DASTIQKYLT
+306 DASAIQKYLT

-331 KLESDIQETVIKKL
+331 KLESDIQETIIKKL

-384 NMEEIG
+384 NMEEIV
-390 QSDLPDTTKL
+390 QSDLPDATKL
-400 QLQNVIQFTKKYNK
+400 QLQNVIQFTNKYNK

-425 ISLGSA
+425 ISLGNA
-431 IKEVKDKLYTEGITF
+431 IKEVKDRLYKEGITF

-458 QTLKINI
+458 QTLKIKI
-465 PEEFKLDG
+465 PEEFELDG
-473 STEALHID
+473 STGFLHID
-481 GVDRTSD
+481 GDDRTSD

-494 GEITIAP
+494 REITISP

-528 TWQWELSGTHKKET
+528 MWQWELSGNHKKET

-578 HSAKN
+578 HNAKK

-588 MENTTGK
+588 MENTTG
-595 DNGTGGS
+595 NNGGS
-602 PGGGTGTDNGTGGNP
+602 QEGGSGIGNGGNQEGGTGTGNGGNP
-617 GGGTGTDNGTGGNP
+617 NPGTGNGGNP
-631 GGGTGTDNGT
+631 NPGTGN
-641 GGNPGGGTGT
+641 GGNPNPGTGNEGNP
-651 DNGTGGNPG
+651 DPGTGNGGNPDP
-660 GGTGT
+660 GTG
-665 DNGTGGN
+665 NGGN
-672 PGGGTG
+672 PDPGTG
-678 TDNGTGGNPGG
+678 NGGNPNP
-689 GTGTDNGT
+689 GTGNEGNLDPGT
-697 GGNPGGGT
+697 GNGGNPDPGT
-705 GTDNGT
+705 GN
-711 GGNPGGGTGTDN
+711 GGNPDPGTGN
-723 GTGGNPGG
+723 GGNPDP
-731 GTGTDNGTGGNPG
+731 GTGNGGNQ
-744 GGTGTDNGTGG
+744 NQGG
-755 NPGGGTGTDNGT
+755 NSTT
-767 GGNPGGETGT
+767 
-777 DNGKVIESTTNQVV
+777 IESTTNQVV
-791 HQKTEVLTK
+791 HQKSEELTK
-800 NISNVLIKEA
+800 NISSVLIKEA
-810 VDTVESYQGLMS
+810 VDTVESYQGLIS

-866 LISNLVSASIT
+866 LISNLVSSSIT
-877 SEVKQDMTG
+877 TEVKQDMTG

-895 QLITSADQN
+895 QFITSADQN

-910 KLNETMQQATSM
+910 KLNVTTQQATSM
-922 NQNLGE
+922 NENLGE
-928 YVKGLAK
+928 YLKGLAK
-935 WRESSLKLAEEQQV
+935 WRESSLKLVEEQQV
-949 LTTNNAGEQTAVL
+949 LTTNNTGEQTAVL
-962 SLDSGIKSLTMQT
+962 SLDSGIKSLMMQS
-975 QSLVESSKHSLAT
+975 QSLVESSKHSLTT

-1028 EDDKAFS
+1028 EDDKSFS
-1035 KNFTKILANSRI
+1035 KNFTEILANSRI

-1054 LYEFLSSPVQK
+1054 LYQFLSSPVQK

-1109 FEERFSLIDM
+1109 FEEKFSLIDM

-1136 SIGVISGRL
+1136 SIGIISGRL
-1145 LKFGQD
+1145 LQFGQD

-1211 KLRQFSPL
+1211 KVRQFSPL
-1219 QYIEGFLND
+1219 QYIESFLND

>member
-28 NQNVKKANENTTQKM
+28 NQNVKKSNENTTQKM

-641 GGNPGGGTGT
+641 GGNPGG
-651 DNGTGGNPG
+651 
-660 GGTGT
+660 
-665 DNGTGGN
+665 
-672 PGGGTG
+672 
-678 TDNGTGGNPGG
+678 
-689 GTGTDNGT
+689 
-697 GGNPGGGT
+697 
-705 GTDNGT
+705 
-711 GGNPGGGTGTDN
+711 
-723 GTGGNPGG
+723 
-731 GTGTDNGTGGNPG
+731 
-744 GGTGTDNGTGG
+744 
-755 NPGGGTGTDNGT
+755 
-767 GGNPGGETGT
+767 ETGT

>member
-16 LVLSTGVSYLAL
+16 LVLSTGISYLAL
-28 NQNVKKANENTTQKM
+28 NQNVKKANENTTPKM

-150 NKQIIDVYFASV
+150 NKQIIDVYFASI

-172 IGKIIEKGTNQT
+172 IGKIIEKGTAQT

-249 IQTDNNLLANNFTN
+249 MQTDNNLLANNFTN

-301 PNILA
+301 PSILA
-306 DASTIQKYLT
+306 DASAIQKYLT

-331 KLESDIQETVIKKL
+331 KLESDIQATIL
-345 KQSMSND
+345 KRLQKSISND
-352 GKQEIFINTLMK
+352 GQHKVVINSLMK
-364 QPDVRIK
+364 QPDLRIK
-371 KQIENLIAKLPSL
+371 QQIENLIAKLPSL
-384 NMEEIG
+384 NMEEIV
-390 QSDLPDTTKL
+390 QSDLPDVTKL
-400 QLQNVIQFTKKYNK
+400 QLKNVIQFTNKYNK

-425 ISLGSA
+425 ISLGNS
-431 IKEVKDKLYTEGITF
+431 IKEIKESLSKDGIIF
-446 SDTAKV
+446 NDTAKV
-452 IKMESS
+452 IGMDSS
-458 QTLKINI
+458 QTMNI
-465 PEEFKLDG
+465 SIPSGFELYG
-473 STEALHID
+473 STDSLLID
-481 GVDRTSD
+481 GVDRTSE
-488 FLQSEA
+488 FQQNGS
-494 GEITIAP
+494 ITISA
-501 RNEGDIKISLHVKLK
+501 RNEGDLKISLHVKLI

-523 VFSPV
+523 VFSPI
-528 TWQWELSGTHKKET
+528 TWEWKLNGNYEKET
-542 SSEKEEPNKED
+542 STGKEEPNKEEPN
-553 KGTQTENSKVEN
+553 KEEPNKENEGTKTENSKVES
-565 VVHKSQYGIMPLV
+565 VVNKAQYGIMPLV
-578 HSAKN
+578 NTVKK
-583 PIIKK
+583 PIIQKT
-588 MENTTGK
+588 EQN
-595 DNGTGGS
+595 NNNTGGN
-602 PGGGTGTDNGTGGNP
+602 PEGGTGTDNGNGGNP
-617 GGGTGTDNGTGGNP
+617 GGGTGTDNGNGGNP
-631 GGGTGTDNGT
+631 NQGGGST
-641 GGNPGGGTGT
+641 
-651 DNGTGGNPG
+651 
-660 GGTGT
+660 
-665 DNGTGGN
+665 
-672 PGGGTG
+672 
-678 TDNGTGGNPGG
+678 
-689 GTGTDNGT
+689 
-697 GGNPGGGT
+697 
-705 GTDNGT
+705 
-711 GGNPGGGTGTDN
+711 
-723 GTGGNPGG
+723 
-731 GTGTDNGTGGNPG
+731 
-744 GGTGTDNGTGG
+744 
-755 NPGGGTGTDNGT
+755 
-767 GGNPGGETGT
+767 
-777 DNGKVIESTTNQVV
+777 VIERTNNYIV
-791 HQKTEVLTK
+791 HQKTEKLT
-800 NISNVLIKEA
+800 NNTSNVLIKEA
-810 VDTVESYQGLMS
+810 VETVQSYQGLMS
-822 LYEMYYGIDL
+822 LYQMYYGIDL
-832 RTKDV
+832 RTNDV

-847 AIATEQSLYYVLNK
+847 AIATDHSLYYMLNK
-861 QSLID
+861 QSVID

-877 SEVKQDMTG
+877 SEVKQDMIG
-886 LKQKIDSYQ
+886 LKQKMDSYQ

-928 YVKGLAK
+928 YLKGLAK

-996 DQINGQAKEIQDS
+996 DQINGQAKEIQES

-1054 LYEFLSSPVQK
+1054 LYEFLASPVQK

-1136 SIGVISGRL
+1136 SIGIISGRL

-1157 AFITIIM
+1157 AFITFIM

-1211 KLRQFSPL
+1211 KMRQFSPL

-1250 LVSNLFVWHKKWE
+1250 LASNLFVWHKKWE

>member
-28 NQNVKKANENTTQKM
+28 NQNVKKANENTTPKM

-81 VSRGVAESGLKN
+81 VSRGVAENGLKN

-107 RKAVAIDSELPEKL
+107 RKAVAIDSEIPEKL

-136 AEAENTASAILEDF
+136 AEAENTASVILEDF
-150 NKQIIDVYFASV
+150 NKQIIDVYFASI

-172 IGKIIEKGTNQT
+172 IGKIIEKGNVQT
-184 TMYKKDVHSPLA
+184 TMYKKDIHSPLA

-206 DYTGISVNSFKGFQ
+206 DYTGVSVNSFKGFQ

-235 SNNTYLEGFNNFQK
+235 SNSTYLDGFNNFQK
-249 IQTDNNLLANNFTN
+249 MQTDNNLLANNFTN
-263 QFNQYMSDMN
+263 QFNQYMNDMN
-273 SGDVLKQLSALESA
+273 TGDALKQLSALESA
-287 NKIIANQFTLSEKD
+287 NKIISNQFTFSEKE
-301 PNILA
+301 PNILT
-306 DASTIQKYLT
+306 DAAAIQKYLA

-364 QPDVRIK
+364 QPDARIK

-425 ISLGSA
+425 ISLGNA
-431 IKEVKDKLYTEGITF
+431 IKEVKDRLYTEGITF

-452 IKMESS
+452 IKMESP
-458 QTLKINI
+458 QILKIKI

-473 STEALHID
+473 STGFLHID
-481 GVDRTSD
+481 GEDRTSD

-501 RNEGDIKISLHVKLK
+501 RNEGDIKIDLHVKLK

-528 TWQWELSGTHKKET
+528 MWQWELSGTHKKET
-542 SSEKEEPNKED
+542 SPEKEKPNKED

-578 HSAKN
+578 HNAKT

-588 MENTTGK
+588 MENTTG
-595 DNGTGGS
+595 NNEGS
-602 PGGGTGTDNGTGGNP
+602 QGGGTGKDNGTGGNP

-672 PGGGTG
+672 PGS
-678 TDNGTGGNPGG
+678 
-689 GTGTDNGT
+689 
-697 GGNPGGGT
+697 
-705 GTDNGT
+705 
-711 GGNPGGGTGTDN
+711 GTGTDN

-777 DNGKVIESTTNQVV
+777 DNGKVTESTTNQVV
-791 HQKTEVLTK
+791 HQKAEVLTK
-800 NISNVLIKEA
+800 NISSVLIKEA

-847 AIATEQSLYYVLNK
+847 AIATDQSLYYVLNK

-866 LISNLVSASIT
+866 LISNLVSSSIT
-877 SEVKQDMTG
+877 TEIKQDMSG
-886 LKQKIDSYQ
+886 LKQKINSYQ
-895 QLITSADQN
+895 QSITSADQN

-910 KLNETMQQATSM
+910 KLNGTTQQATSM
-922 NQNLGE
+922 NENLGE

-935 WRESSLKLAEEQQV
+935 WRENSLKLVEEQQV
-949 LTTNNAGEQTAVL
+949 LTTNHAGEQTAIL
-962 SLDSGIKSLTMQT
+962 SLDSGIKSLMMQS

-1009 GTTIVSKADSLLN
+1009 GTTIVSKADLLLN

-1028 EDDKAFS
+1028 EDDKSFS

-1054 LYEFLSSPVQK
+1054 LYDFLASPVQK

-1104 TQSDH
+1104 MQSDH
-1109 FEERFSLIDM
+1109 FEEKFSLIDM

-1136 SIGVISGRL
+1136 SIGIISGRL

-1157 AFITIIM
+1157 AFITFIM

-1211 KLRQFSPL
+1211 KIRQFSPL
-1219 QYIEGFLND
+1219 QYIESFLND

-1238 IFIVLF
+1238 IFVVLF

>member
-1 MKKFKWSILLFIILA
+1 MKKFRWSILLFIILA

-28 NQNVKKANENTTQKM
+28 NQNVKKANENTTPKM

-81 VSRGVAESGLKN
+81 VSRGVAENGLKN

-131 NKDLK
+131 NNDLK
-136 AEAENTASAILEDF
+136 AEAENTASTILEDF
-150 NKQIIDVYFASV
+150 NKQIIDVYFASI

-172 IGKIIEKGTNQT
+172 IGKIIEKGNVQT

-206 DYTGISVNSFKGFQ
+206 DYTGVSVNSFKGFQ
-220 DVLKGFGQALDEGNK
+220 DVLKGFGQVLDEENK

-249 IQTDNNLLANNFTN
+249 MQSDNNLLANNFTS
-263 QFNQYMSDMN
+263 QFNQYMSEMN
-273 SGDVLKQLSALESA
+273 TGDVLKQLGALESA
-287 NKIIANQFTLSEKD
+287 NKVITNQFTLSEKE

-306 DASTIQKYLT
+306 DASAIQKHLT

-371 KQIENLIAKLPSL
+371 NQIENLIAKLPSL
-384 NMEEIG
+384 NMEEIV

-400 QLQNVIQFTKKYNK
+400 QLQNVIQFTNKYNK
-414 ENNFYYDPVNK
+414 ENNFNYDPVNK
-425 ISLGSA
+425 ISLGNA

-481 GVDRTSD
+481 DVDRTSD

-528 TWQWELSGTHKKET
+528 MWQWELSGTHKKET
-542 SSEKEEPNKED
+542 SPEKED

-578 HSAKN
+578 HNAKK

-588 MENTTGK
+588 MENTTGN
-595 DNGTGGS
+595 NGGN
-602 PGGGTGTDNGTGGNP
+602 PGGGTGKDNGTGGNP
-617 GGGTGTDNGTGGNP
+617 GGGTGTDNGT
-631 GGGTGTDNGT
+631 
-641 GGNPGGGTGT
+641 
-651 DNGTGGNPG
+651 
-660 GGTGT
+660 
-665 DNGTGGN
+665 
-672 PGGGTG
+672 
-678 TDNGTGGNPGG
+678 
-689 GTGTDNGT
+689 
-697 GGNPGGGT
+697 
-705 GTDNGT
+705 
-711 GGNPGGGTGTDN
+711 
-723 GTGGNPGG
+723 
-731 GTGTDNGTGGNPG
+731 
-744 GGTGTDNGTGG
+744 
-755 NPGGGTGTDNGT
+755 
-767 GGNPGGETGT
+767 
-777 DNGKVIESTTNQVV
+777 VIESTTNQVV
-791 HQKTEVLTK
+791 HQKSEELTK
-800 NISNVLIKEA
+800 NISSVLIKEA
-810 VDTVESYQGLMS
+810 VDTVESYQSLIS

-832 RTKDV
+832 RTQDV

-866 LISNLVSASIT
+866 LISNLVSSGIT
-877 SEVKQDMTG
+877 AEVKQDMTG

-895 QLITSADQN
+895 QFITSADQN

-910 KLNETMQQATSM
+910 KLNVTTQQATSM
-922 NQNLGE
+922 NENLGE
-928 YVKGLAK
+928 YLKGLAK
-935 WRESSLKLAEEQQV
+935 WRESSLKLVEEQQV
-949 LTTNNAGEQTAVL
+949 LTTNNTGEQTAVL
-962 SLDSGIKSLTMQT
+962 SLDSGIKSLMSQS

-1028 EDDKAFS
+1028 DDDKTFS

-1054 LYEFLSSPVQK
+1054 LYQFLSSPVQK

-1104 TQSDH
+1104 TQLDH
-1109 FEERFSLIDM
+1109 FEEKFSLIDM

-1136 SIGVISGRL
+1136 SIGIISGRL
-1145 LKFGQD
+1145 LQFGQD

-1211 KLRQFSPL
+1211 KVRQFSPL
-1219 QYIEGFLND
+1219 QYIESFLND